1 MRKAKGVRLAK
12 GIIAVTTAAAAMDS
26 ATGSGLMEEYDLMKQ
41 PKYRVY
47 ISNIDKA
54 LKNFEY
60 SSEWADLISA
70 LGKLNKVISSN
81 AQYQIIPRRIK
92 ISKRLAQCMHPALP
106 SGVHLKALESYD
118 VIFSNIGVERLAS
131 ELFIYSAGLFPLL
144 GYSAMNVRPALLSIY
159 EKYFV
164 PLGEKL
170 RPALSGFL
178 SGVFPGL
185 ESGQDHFERTNQLLD
200 KVCVAVKQECF
211 YTCLWECIV
220 TNASVRLPAITYVVE
235 HYDKK
240 LPCSAQRELMGSSVE
255 LMVNGLCSCLNDG
268 VILVQRNTLEFLL
281 LAFPMHEEGLLS
293 EMYATKLV
301 KTALNTIL
309 RRDMSLNRRLYAWL
323 LGSDTSMGK
332 HHHEHHHGR
341 NHDQSQPYSP
351 HAYFEQYAKKRLIEG
366 FKMILKESITHSP
379 VDLSPYRILIS
390 LLDKAEIG
398 LRILDDVLCEIIRA
412 ISLCNGNLEVQKS
425 ANLLFSTFDPAYI
438 WNYMSRLYGEAAI
451 RAERQQRDASEPI
464 RIDSG
469 PASAVEV
476 CHLTEFL
483 LETLS
488 LEMYN
493 ETTRVHLPKFLLKL
507 ICLLTMYVDNMH
519 SVEVAA
525 SLRLCVK
532 IVSKIQPMIM
542 SEKVLDLTLGRSASA
557 TPSAQE
563 AKESVGLEKSSSDS
577 KIHESSLQVTESPGA
592 FQRSSSS
599 QGLHKK
605 GSGGSGKYGKKNKK
619 SKSYTKLTE
628 LSTSSSREGSIKGSK
643 TKINRSELELA
654 AISGASSTPNLK
666 NGLTGTPVNGTP
678 VIDDRSAEQKRFSC
692 SSTSSNSSTSSSGSY
707 GVRNCNSSRSDS
719 GGSSTEEASIAG
731 SEIVIKIQSSDP
743 AVAQL
748 PDCPI
753 LDRCIRQYVAF
764 YELYV
769 CRKLLATAAASD
781 ASCSSGQV
789 SLQEN
794 IFLTNTTNPTAVGS
808 GQVDQDL
815 VVINTLASEL
825 DELFDC
831 LTISAQS
838 SRAKL
843 NAMLAESVK
852 GRTSGIASQS
862 TSSNSSGSS
871 SRAVHSIGHQEYE
884 IAQLIRGNDK
894 LCRVARIPIG
904 ESLRNA
910 LKLACNV
917 LTEMSSF
924 PSYRNECAGTD
935 RIEEVPGWLKA
946 LTVLTVFVSDLDT
959 QLSAAQTLIDMIGLL
974 RTNGRKSSK
983 ESASGKTIVLMMPL
997 LKLSHVNCLERHT
1010 KVFQVLTTMLWGYL
1024 DAARPEARTISQLL
1038 YRLHNCLDSRF
1049 TESVIID
1056 RLLVPQN
1063 LFDDD
1068 DDADS
1073 HYRELLERK
1082 ADRGKRPT
1090 ALQGLWQIP
1099 TLAKTE
1105 LKIDSDGFRKFQLL
1119 WKLGRDTYHGN
1130 EFEKLLYLVLDSLTL
1145 PRNVSIQVKTS
1156 NWLREAL
1163 VRGDIGRILKLLL
1176 KTLLNESTKRLSIFC
1191 PKRLRGVGLEHD
1203 DAGGG
1208 GGGMS
1213 EWEKEL
1219 LADADVQLNQA
1230 CFAVSS
1236 EDGQIRYH
1244 MDPAAGLGKKR
1255 SPIRSIQKKIFG
1267 VSIGGS
1273 GSSSSGG
1280 SGSSKG
1286 NSNSAGFGATNNGSG
1301 SSSSSQLIVS
1311 NYVTTETT
1319 GKKGSSAS
1327 SIATATAG
1335 GAVVGTVDD
1344 GGQYGKISVIINPLE
1359 SEQLAIPKGSSAMR
1373 NRSNSMGLLA
1383 AAADADSGISEPNSL
1398 ATGSTSVASQLK
1410 KDFHRSTSDLDDG
1423 NDSETD
1429 QHHHLRRSQ
1438 LVGGHGSRLR
1448 NGRLRGVEGRYDNE
1462 PIKRYVED
1470 GPIVDFIS
1478 KSSDRFRNR
1487 KTYLISS
1494 GNSVGSGG
1502 LGDDSLLSGS
1512 SYTLTNGIPVSLN
1525 STTTMDEIT
1534 NDDGSIT
1541 MTATTTTTTAV
1552 TSDNSNKCSSGGE
1565 GGDATEAGDAT
1576 AEAETPPVP
1585 RISFTRIKSWRNGNK
1600 LYPFH
1605 THFLVYESVFNTKQI
1620 LYTIETLRNILTNDA
1635 RFFLCLSVTTSVSSG
1650 QIKSLLLRHRRNVFG
1665 KGFTEVRDDSEHQH
1679 LYRGCMYLEVILT
1692 VLLYYTRSYQTDCKD
1707 GKGQMPSRD
1716 DFNTNAK
1723 IQLECIELMTTIFSE
1738 LLAVLKD
1745 VGKNLANYVA
1755 DLLEKCKVQKIVLYC
1770 LASSVNYFSAPGG
1783 YTCYADEVLRYSD
1796 PESTRQNAEAYQIEL
1811 LRLLLAVVK
1820 LEHEIAQQRADDKS
1834 EGSKSGG
1841 ASGVGSAGV
1850 GAAASSSSSPT
1861 KVAPE
1866 TKRTYRYIPNQ
1877 LIAQQPM
1884 FLSTILSALACER
1897 LQHVHKNWTDMV
1909 TACLTCLPP
1918 SSLTNIVISVIHQL
1932 CSNLDR
1938 VTKRERILVQSI
1950 DYIVSQLEAITVL
1963 AHYCLLD
1970 SSQQLSLASMFNA
1983 SSANGVGLAS
1993 SGNQSG
1999 QIINNIVNVFLSY
2012 SSSLLSGGINQQ
2024 VKKGHQEVAKTAIL
2038 SHLPRIII
2046 TIATLWETSIS
2057 DFRRVKHQLLEFLS
2071 PISMHYGTNFLTAIA
2086 VAWFERSSPGGLEA
2100 GSSSSGGESADMDF
2114 FDIMAKAL
2122 PQASENQLLLV
2133 KLITGIRI
2141 MSVDSFI
2148 QTMHQVIKSPP
2159 PIYQPPFGLNLEVSA
2174 LELLYFFLISGVSPA
2189 QYTDCWSSLYA
2200 LLKDCLTLQITAQFV
2215 ALSILNEFVQ
2225 RCPTMPF
2232 SDKKDLRDLHDVTSR
2247 LVEAVSNVAGS
2258 CLEQTTWL
2266 RRNLSVK
2273 EEFSSIESTGK
2284 DGLLMPSSQHYS
2296 IQAQSILA
2304 AILATLLDVAFS
2316 SQEKD
2321 KVTTI
2326 VTGVMYN
2333 IVPYLKTH
2341 TAKNIPTFHACS
2353 KLLAS
2358 LSTYQYIRKAWRK
2371 DALDLLLDPAFFQMD
2386 SRCMPYWKT
2395 ILDSLMTCDNTTFR
2409 DLMNR
2414 LPMAQ
2419 TGSLNIFTSKEQEYE
2434 QRALLLKRLAF
2445 VIFCS
2450 EVDQYH
2456 KYMPEIQEQLANSLR
2471 LPQVVPLI
2479 QSAVF
2484 LCFRVLL
2491 LRMSADHVT
2500 SLWPIIIAEMVQV
2513 FLSLEQ
2519 ELMTDT
2525 EEFRSQSSQHI
2536 RMLSGLDTAWV
2547 TNTSNG
2553 LYSYGHPHWR
2563 MVQLETAKLLE
2574 LGCVLPATILPHFQM
2589 YRWAFVS
2596 SQNENF
2602 HKCGGYD
2609 EKTVA
2614 FIPHV
2619 SRISQL
2625 MDLRYTSHS
2634 PKTQTTKGSHIMLTC
2649 QSINTLQDL
2658 YGFFSTL
2665 SMRWPSHISYSDTEK
2680 DTKQCLEEVEHVLAL
2695 DFLEKIPLAK

>member
-1 MRKAKGVRLAK
+1 MKTRSKKKQASAS
-12 GIIAVTTAAAAMDS
+12 TTKTGNSKTQLTMDS

-41 PKYRVY
+41 QKYRVY

-81 AQYQIIPRRIK
+81 AQFQIIPRRIK

-144 GYSAMNVRPALLSIY
+144 GYSAMNVRPTLLSIY

-185 ESGQDHFERTNQLLD
+185 EAGQDHFERTNQLLD
-200 KVCVAVKQECF
+200 KVCTAVQLECF

-220 TNASVRLPAITYVVE
+220 TNASVRLPAITYVLE

-240 LPCSAQRELMGSSVE
+240 LPCAVQRELMGSSAE
-255 LMVNGLCSCLNDG
+255 LMVNGLCSCLNDT

-281 LAFPMHEEGLLS
+281 LAFPMHDPLLS
-293 EMYATKLV
+293 EMYTTRLV
-301 KTALNTIL
+301 KTALKTIL
-309 RRDMSLNRRLYAWL
+309 RRDMSLNRRLYSWL
-323 LGSDTSMGK
+323 LGADTSMGK
-332 HHHEHHHGR
+332 HMQGTIAVGTAASASTANSSE
-341 NHDQSQPYSP
+341 PYDP
-351 HAYFEQYAKKRLIEG
+351 NTYFERHAKNRLIAA
-366 FKMILKESITHSP
+366 FKMILKESITHTP

-398 LRILDDVLCEIIRA
+398 LRILDDLLCDIIRA

-438 WNYMSRLYGEAAI
+438 WNYMARLYREAAI
-451 RAERQQRDASEPI
+451 RTERQRTDTEPI

-469 PASAVEV
+469 TATTVEV

-493 ETTRVHLPKFLLKL
+493 ETTRVHLPKFLLSL
-507 ICLLTMYVDNMH
+507 ISMLTMYENNMH
-519 SVEVAA
+519 SIEVAS
-525 SLRLCVK
+525 SLRLLVK

-542 SEKVLDLTLGRSASA
+542 SEKVFDLTLNRSTNS
-557 TPSAQE
+557 TPHNVTGLQGDGT
-563 AKESVGLEKSSSDS
+563 KECNNLEKSSSDS
-577 KIHESSLQVTESPGA
+577 KIHETSLQVLENGT

-605 GSGGSGKYGKKNKK
+605 GSGGGSGPGSGKYSKKSKK
-619 SKSYTKLTE
+619 SKSYTKLSE
-628 LSTSSSREGSIKGSK
+628 LNSSREGSLKGSK
-643 TKINRSELELA
+643 TKINHTESEIK
-654 AISGASSTPNLK
+654 ISGASSTPNLE
-666 NGLTGTPVNGTP
+666 NDIGVNGNELASSTE
-678 VIDDRSAEQKRFSC
+678 DDSTEVRKRYSC
-692 SSTSSNSSTSSSGSY
+692 SSSSSTSSSSSSS
-707 GVRNCNSSRSDS
+707 CNSNSNSCRSRSSIGSGAEDS
-719 GGSSTEEASIAG
+719 CMGKGIIIQVPSENGGIAAAAAAAGGST
-731 SEIVIKIQSSDP
+731 
-743 AVAQL
+743 VAQL

-753 LDRCIRQYVAF
+753 LDRCIRQYVSF
-764 YELYV
+764 FELYI
-769 CRKLLATAAASD
+769 CRRLLSHVD
-781 ASCSSGQV
+781 SSCGEHV

-794 IFLTNTTNPTAVGS
+794 VILNVNDPAASTIS
-808 GQVDQDL
+808 SSDQDL
-815 VVINTLASEL
+815 IVINTLMCEL
-825 DELFDC
+825 NEVFETL
-831 LTISAQS
+831 LTNAQS
-838 SRAKL
+838 SRVKL
-843 NAMLAESVK
+843 SAMLAQSVE
-852 GRTSGIASQS
+852 RRSDASAAKVPVREMNRKQD
-862 TSSNSSGSS
+862 
-871 SRAVHSIGHQEYE
+871 YE
-884 IAQLIRGNDK
+884 IAQLVRGNEK
-894 LCRVARIPIG
+894 LFRVSHTPVC

-924 PSYRNECAGTD
+924 PSYRNEGGNTEHLD
-935 RIEEVPGWLKA
+935 DVPGWLKA
-946 LTVLTVFVSDLDT
+946 LTVLAIFVSDLDT

-974 RTNGRKSSK
+974 RTNGKKSSK
-983 ESASGKTIVLMMPL
+983 EASNGKTIVLMMPL
-997 LKLSHVNCLERHT
+997 LKLSHVNCLERRT
-1010 KVFQVLTTMLWGYL
+1010 KVFQVLTTMLWDYL
-1024 DAARPEARTISQLL
+1024 EASRPEARIISQLL
-1038 YRLHNCLDSRF
+1038 YRIHNCLDSRF
-1049 TESVIID
+1049 TEHVIID
-1056 RLLVPQN
+1056 RLLVPQT

-1068 DDADS
+1068 ETAED
-1073 HYRELLERK
+1073 HYRGVMERTVRRR
-1082 ADRGKRPT
+1082 DPS
-1090 ALQGLWQIP
+1090 ALHALWQIP
-1099 TLAKTE
+1099 VLAKTE
-1105 LKIDSDGFRKFQLL
+1105 LKIDSEGFRKFQLL

-1130 EFEKLLYLVLDSLTL
+1130 EFEKLLFLVLDSLTL
-1145 PRNVSIQVKTS
+1145 PRNVSIQVKTA

-1176 KTLLNESTKRLSIFC
+1176 KILLNESTKRLSIFC
-1191 PKRLRGVGLEHD
+1191 PKRLKGTGAGSELD
-1203 DAGGG
+1203 DSTTNGGSV
-1208 GGGMS
+1208 S

-1219 LADADVQLNQA
+1219 LTDADVQLNQT

-1244 MDPAAGLGKKR
+1244 MDPTAGLGKKR

-1267 VSIGGS
+1267 VSIGG
-1273 GSSSSGG
+1273 GG
-1280 SGSSKG
+1280 SGNSKG
-1286 NSNSAGFGATNNGSG
+1286 GDAGRSG
-1301 SSSSSQLIVS
+1301 NPGTGGHLILS
-1311 NYVTTETT
+1311 NYVTNESV
-1319 GKKGSSAS
+1319 GKKVQQV
-1327 SIATATAG
+1327 G
-1335 GAVVGTVDD
+1335 GLPSEQGDD

-1359 SEQLAIPKGSSAMR
+1359 SDQLPTKATSMR

-1383 AAADADSGISEPNSL
+1383 AVDMDSGISEPSSL
-1398 ATGSTSVASQLK
+1398 ATPGGSSQFGK
-1410 KDFHRSTSDLDDG
+1410 KEFHRSTSDLDDT
-1423 NDSETD
+1423 NDSEPD
-1429 QHHHLRRSQ
+1429 FP
-1438 LVGGHGSRLR
+1438 GHTRGKQRNSRLR
-1448 NGRLRGVEGRYDNE
+1448 GSEGYIDNE

-1494 GNSVGSGG
+1494 GNLSGAG
-1502 LGDDSLLSGS
+1502 EDSLLSGS
-1512 SYTLTNGIPVSLN
+1512 SYTLTNGLSPSANGTI
-1525 STTTMDEIT
+1525 TTDEIT
-1534 NDDGSIT
+1534 NEDGSIT
-1541 MTATTTTTTAV
+1541 MTTTTTTSAFAEGSAGSEEEKAAPKV
-1552 TSDNSNKCSSGGE
+1552 T
-1565 GGDATEAGDAT
+1565 
-1576 AEAETPPVP
+1576 
-1585 RISFTRIKSWRNGNK
+1585 FTRIKSWRNGNK

-1605 THFLVYESVFNTKQI
+1605 THFLVYESVFNTKQV
-1620 LYTIETLRNILTNDA
+1620 LYMIETLRNILTNDA

-1650 QIKSLLLRHRRNVFG
+1650 QIKSLLLRHRRNIFG
-1665 KGFTEVRDDSEHQH
+1665 KGFTEARDDSEHQN
-1679 LYRGCMYLEVILT
+1679 LYRGSMYLEVILT
-1692 VLLYYTRSYQTDCKD
+1692 VLLYYTRSYQTDQGRD
-1707 GKGQMPSRD
+1707 GKGRQPSRD

-1723 IQLECIELMTTIFSE
+1723 IQLECIELMTTIFGE
-1738 LLAVLKD
+1738 LLAVVRD

-1755 DLLEKCKVQKIVLYC
+1755 DLLDKCKVQKVVLYC
-1770 LASSVNYFSAPGG
+1770 LASSVNYFSSPGG
-1783 YTCYADEVLRYSD
+1783 YTCPADEVLRYSD

-1811 LRLLLAVVK
+1811 LRLLLALLK
-1820 LEHEIAQQRADDKS
+1820 LEHEIMLQRTDGV
-1834 EGSKSGG
+1834 EGSAVSGTSGTPNIVGSSTTSSKSG
-1841 ASGVGSAGV
+1841 AVT
-1850 GAAASSSSSPT
+1850 SSSTSPT

-1866 TKRTYRYIPNQ
+1866 TKRTYRYTPN
-1877 LIAQQPM
+1877 LLLAQQPM
-1884 FLSTILSALACER
+1884 FLSTILSALACDR
-1897 LQHVHKNWTDMV
+1897 LQHVHKNWTDMI

-1918 SSLTNIVISVIHQL
+1918 GNLTNIVISVIHQL
-1932 CSNLDR
+1932 CNNLDR
-1938 VTKRERILVQSI
+1938 VTRRERILVQSI

-1970 SSQQLSLASMFNA
+1970 SSQQISLASMFNA
-1983 SSANGVGLAS
+1983 STGSNNGLTSATA
-1993 SGNQSG
+1993 NQSG
-1999 QIINNIVNVFLSY
+1999 QIINNIMNVFLSY

-2024 VKKGHQEVAKTAIL
+2024 VKKNHQEVAKAAIL

-2046 TIATLWETSIS
+2046 TIATLWETTIS
-2057 DFRRVKHQLLEFLS
+2057 DFRRGKHQLLEFLS

-2086 VAWFERSSPGGLEA
+2086 VAWYERSNNDFSGKASTASEA
-2100 GSSSSGGESADMDF
+2100 TGNEAADVDF
-2114 FDIMAKAL
+2114 FDIMSKAL
-2122 PQASENQLLLV
+2122 PQASDNQLLLV

-2159 PIYQPPFGLNLEVSA
+2159 AIYQPPVGLNLEVSA

-2200 LLKDCLTLQITAQFV
+2200 LLKDCLGLQITAQFV

-2284 DGLLMPSSQHYS
+2284 DGLLMPSNQHYS

-2304 AILATLLDVAFS
+2304 TILASLLDVAFS

-2341 TAKNIPTFHACS
+2341 TVKNIPTFHACS
-2353 KLLAS
+2353 NLLAS

-2371 DALDLLLDPAFFQMD
+2371 DALDLLLDTAFFQMD
-2386 SRCMPYWKT
+2386 SRCLPYWKT

-2414 LPMAQ
+2414 LPLAQ
-2419 TGSLNIFTSKEQEYE
+2419 TGTLNIFTSKEQEYE

-2445 VIFCS
+2445 IIFCS

-2513 FLSLEQ
+2513 FLSIEQ

-2596 SQNENF
+2596 SQNENL
-2602 HKCGGYD
+2602 HKSGGYD
-2609 EKTVA
+2609 EKKMA

-2634 PKTQTTKGSHIMLTC
+2634 PKTQTTKGKHIMLTC

-2680 DTKQCLEEVEHVLAL
+2680 DTKQCLEEVEYVLAL
-2695 DFLEKIPLAK
+2695 DFLEKIPSTK

>member
-1 MRKAKGVRLAK
+1 MKRHISVRAKRLVIFNGARNDN
-12 GIIAVTTAAAAMDS
+12 IMDTT
-26 ATGSGLMEEYDLMKQ
+26 TGSGLMEEYDLMKQ

-185 ESGQDHFERTNQLLD
+185 EAGQDHFERTNQLLD
-200 KVCVAVKQECF
+200 KVCIAVQPECF

-220 TNASVRLPAITYVVE
+220 TNASVRLPAITYVLE
-235 HYDKK
+235 RYDKK
-240 LPCSAQRELMGSSVE
+240 LPCAVQRELTGNSEE
-255 LMVNGLCSCLNDG
+255 LMVNGLCSCLSDSI
-268 VILVQRNTLEFLL
+268 ILVQRNTLEFLL
-281 LAFPMHEEGLLS
+281 LAFPMHDPLLS
-293 EMYATKLV
+293 ERYTTRLV

-309 RRDMSLNRRLYAWL
+309 RRDMSLNRRLYSWL

-332 HHHEHHHGR
+332 HLHRGG
-341 NHDQSQPYSP
+341 NSKDPDLYDP
-351 HAYFEQYAKKRLIEG
+351 NTYFERHAKRRLIAA
-366 FKMILKESITHSP
+366 FKMVLNESITQQP
-379 VDLSPYRILIS
+379 FDLSPYRILIS

-398 LRILDDVLCEIIRA
+398 LRILDDVLCDIIRA

-425 ANLLFSTFDPAYI
+425 ANLLFSTFDPSYI
-438 WNYMSRLYGEAAI
+438 WNYMSRLYREAATSS
-451 RAERQQRDASEPI
+451 ERQHPTDVDHIQ
-464 RIDSG
+464 IDSG
-469 PASAVEV
+469 PPGTVEV

-493 ETTRVHLPKFLLKL
+493 ETTRVHLPKFLLSL
-507 ICLLTMYVDNMH
+507 ISMLTMYDSNMY
-519 SVEVAA
+519 SVEVAS

-532 IVSKIQPMIM
+532 IVAKIQPMIM
-542 SEKVLDLTLGRSASA
+542 SEKVFDLSMCRTVSESTRKGDEQQVAA
-557 TPSAQE
+557 
-563 AKESVGLEKSSSDS
+563 AKEAAANLEKSSSDS
-577 KIHESSLQVTESPGA
+577 KIHESSLQVTVPNGS

-605 GSGGSGKYGKKNKK
+605 GSGSSGSSGKYSKKNKK
-619 SKSYTKLTE
+619 SKSYSKLSE
-628 LSTSSSREGSIKGSK
+628 LSTSREGSLKSSR
-643 TKINRSELELA
+643 TKINRSEQK
-654 AISGASSTPNLK
+654 ICGASSTPDLK
-666 NGLTGTPVNGTP
+666 HEPEAVDFSEPNEKDGVSDEAAN
-678 VIDDRSAEQKRFSC
+678 DRKRYSC
-692 SSTSSNSSTSSSGSY
+692 SSNSSASSTTSCSNSSSYNSS
-707 GVRNCNSSRSDS
+707 VNSSRSGSSNSNAMELTGVAS
-719 GGSSTEEASIAG
+719 GGG
-731 SEIVIKIQSSDP
+731 VVIQVQSSEEGA
-743 AVAQL
+743 AVKSGGVAIAQL

-764 YELYV
+764 FELYV
-769 CRKLLATAAASD
+769 CRKLLVQPD
-781 ASCSSGQV
+781 DLSSEQV

-794 IFLTNTTNPTAVGS
+794 LFIDNSDHSTNGGPS
-808 GQVDQDL
+808 YDQDL
-815 VVINTLASEL
+815 VVINALAPEL
-825 DELFDC
+825 EEIFGILS
-831 LTISAQS
+831 LNHQS

-843 NAMLAESVK
+843 TAMLTQSIEGRSSVPPSTEGRSRDALAE
-852 GRTSGIASQS
+852 GRQQFEITQLVRGNEMVARV
-862 TSSNSSGSS
+862 
-871 SRAVHSIGHQEYE
+871 SRA
-884 IAQLIRGNDK
+884 
-894 LCRVARIPIG
+894 PIG

-924 PSYRNECAGTD
+924 PSYRNETGVTE
-935 RIEEVPGWLKA
+935 RIEDVPGWLKA
-946 LTVLTVFVSDLDT
+946 LSLLAIFVSDLDT

-974 RTNGRKSSK
+974 RTNGKKSSK
-983 ESASGKTIVLMMPL
+983 ETCSGKTIVLMMPL
-997 LKLSHVNCLERHT
+997 LKLSHVNYLERRT
-1010 KVFQVLTTMLWGYL
+1010 KVFQVLTTMLWDYL
-1024 DAARPEARTISQLL
+1024 DASRVEARNITLLL
-1038 YRLHNCLDSRF
+1038 YRIHNCLDSRF
-1049 TESVIID
+1049 TENVIID
-1056 RLLVPQN
+1056 RLLVPQTDGESAEGYYRG
-1063 LFDDD
+1063 LVERTVRRK
-1068 DDADS
+1068 DS
-1073 HYRELLERK
+1073 S
-1082 ADRGKRPT
+1082 
-1090 ALQGLWQIP
+1090 ALHALWQIP
-1099 TLAKTE
+1099 VLAKTE

-1130 EFEKLLYLVLDSLTL
+1130 EFEKLLFLVLDSLTL
-1145 PRNVSIQVKTS
+1145 PRNVSIQVKTA

-1191 PKRLRGVGLEHD
+1191 PKRLRGL
-1203 DAGGG
+1203 GGG
-1208 GGGMS
+1208 TLDGGQEDGS
-1213 EWEKEL
+1213 VGGDWEKEL
-1219 LADADVQLNQA
+1219 LVDADAQLNQA

-1244 MDPAAGLGKKR
+1244 MDPAAGLTKKR

-1267 VSIGGS
+1267 VSIGG
-1273 GSSSSGG
+1273 GG
-1280 SGSSKG
+1280 SGGNSSKG
-1286 NSNSAGFGATNNGSG
+1286 GDIGRAGTPGNGG
-1301 SSSSSQLIVS
+1301 QLIVS
-1311 NYVTTETT
+1311 NYVTNECVVKKVHSTCLTSGT
-1319 GKKGSSAS
+1319 G
-1327 SIATATAG
+1327 
-1335 GAVVGTVDD
+1335 DD

-1359 SEQLAIPKGSSAMR
+1359 SEQLNSAKGMR

-1383 AAADADSGISEPNSL
+1383 GAVIDADSGISEPSSL
-1398 ATGSTSVASQLK
+1398 AAASGSSGYHFK
-1410 KDFHRSTSDLDDG
+1410 KEFHRSTSDLDDT

-1429 QHHHLRRSQ
+1429 
-1438 LVGGHGSRLR
+1438 LR
-1448 NGRLRGVEGRYDNE
+1448 NGLLGRGKQRISRVLRGSEGYADSE
-1462 PIKRYVED
+1462 QIKRYVEE
-1470 GPIVDFIS
+1470 GPIVDFVS

-1494 GNSVGSGG
+1494 GNISGSGV
-1502 LGDDSLLSGS
+1502 GDDSLLSGS
-1512 SYTLTNGIPVSLN
+1512 SYTLTNGPSLN
-1525 STTTMDEIT
+1525 GTLTSDEIT
-1534 NDDGSIT
+1534 NEDGSIT
-1541 MTATTTTTTAV
+1541 MTTTNTEGSV
-1552 TSDNSNKCSSGGE
+1552 EDRKTSVRDDHGGE
-1565 GGDATEAGDAT
+1565 EDK
-1576 AEAETPPVP
+1576 PVP
-1585 RISFTRIKSWRNGNK
+1585 KVTFTRINSWRNGSK

-1650 QIKSLLLRHRRNVFG
+1650 QIKSLLLRHRRNIFG
-1665 KGFTEVRDDSEHQH
+1665 KGFTEARDDSEHH
-1679 LYRGCMYLEVILT
+1679 NLYRGSMYLEVILT
-1692 VLLYYTRSYQTDCKD
+1692 VLLYYTRSYQTDQGKD
-1707 GKGQMPSRD
+1707 SKGRQPSRD

-1723 IQLECIELMTTIFSE
+1723 IQLECIELMTTIFGE
-1738 LLAVLKD
+1738 LLAVVKD

-1755 DLLEKCKVQKIVLYC
+1755 DLMEKCKVQKIVLYC
-1770 LASSVNYFSAPGG
+1770 LASSVNYFTSPGG
-1783 YTCYADEVLRYSD
+1783 YTCPADEVLRYSD

-1811 LRLLLAVVK
+1811 LRLLLAVLK
-1820 LEHEIAQQRADDKS
+1820 LEHEITLQRAEGAS
-1834 EGSKSGG
+1834 EGNGKSGG
-1841 ASGVGSAGV
+1841 LATST
-1850 GAAASSSSSPT
+1850 ASSNSSPT
-1861 KVAPE
+1861 RVAPE

-1877 LIAQQPM
+1877 LLAQQPM
-1884 FLSTILSALACER
+1884 FLSTILAALECDR
-1897 LQHVHKNWTDMV
+1897 LQHVHKNWTDMM

-1918 SSLTNIVISVIHQL
+1918 ANLTKIVISVIHQL

-1938 VTKRERILVQSI
+1938 VTKRERILVQSV
-1950 DYIVSQLEAITVL
+1950 DYIVSQLEATTVL

-1970 SSQQLSLASMFNA
+1970 SSQQISLASIFNPSA
-1983 SSANGVGLAS
+1983 TSNGPLGSSTT
-1993 SGNQSG
+1993 NQSG

-2024 VKKGHQEVAKTAIL
+2024 VKKNHQEVAKTAIL

-2071 PISMHYGTNFLTAIA
+2071 PISMHYGTNFLTAIS
-2086 VAWFERSSPGGLEA
+2086 VAWHERSNSVAVGGGTESVTNG
-2100 GSSSSGGESADMDF
+2100 GSIGSETSDVDF
-2114 FDIMAKAL
+2114 FDIMVKAL
-2122 PQASENQLLLV
+2122 PQAGENQLLLV

-2148 QTMHQVIKSPP
+2148 QTMHQVIKNPP
-2159 PIYQPPFGLNLEVSA
+2159 PIYQPPVGLNLEVSA

-2225 RCPTMPF
+2225 RCPSMPF

-2273 EEFSSIESTGK
+2273 EEFGSLESTGK
-2284 DGLLMPSSQHYS
+2284 DGLMLPSNQHYS

-2304 AILATLLDVAFS
+2304 AILASLLDVAFS

-2341 TAKNIPTFHACS
+2341 TVKNIPTFHACS
-2353 KLLAS
+2353 NLLAS
-2358 LSTYQYIRKAWRK
+2358 LSTYQYMRKAWRK
-2371 DALDLLLDPAFFQMD
+2371 DALDLLLDSSFFQMD
-2386 SRCMPYWKT
+2386 SRCLPSWKT

-2414 LPMAQ
+2414 LPLAQ
-2419 TGSLNIFTSKEQEYE
+2419 TGTLNIFTSKEQEYE

-2513 FLSLEQ
+2513 FLSIEQ

-2525 EEFRSQSSQHI
+2525 EEFR
-2536 RMLSGLDTAWV
+2536 
-2547 TNTSNG
+2547 
-2553 LYSYGHPHWR
+2553 
-2563 MVQLETAKLLE
+2563 
-2574 LGCVLPATILPHFQM
+2574 

-2602 HKCGGYD
+2602 HKAGGYD
-2609 EKTVA
+2609 EKKMSFV
-2614 FIPHV
+2614 PHV
-2619 SRISQL
+2619 SRISHL

-2634 PKTQTTKGSHIMLTC
+2634 PKTQTTKGNHIMLTC

-2680 DTKQCLEEVEHVLAL
+2680 DTKQCLEEVEYVLAL
-2695 DFLEKIPLAK
+2695 DFLEKIPSPK

>member
-1 MRKAKGVRLAK
+1 MDASASTIKSGYTATRL
-12 GIIAVTTAAAAMDS
+12 TMDS

-41 PKYRVY
+41 QKYRVY
-47 ISNIDKA
+47 ISSIDKA

-144 GYSAMNVRPALLSIY
+144 GYSAMNVRPTLLSIY

-185 ESGQDHFERTNQLLD
+185 EAGQDHFERTNQLLD
-200 KVCVAVKQECF
+200 KVCTAVQLECF

-220 TNASVRLPAITYVVE
+220 TNASVRLPAITYVLE

-240 LPCSAQRELMGSSVE
+240 VPCAAQRELMGSSVE
-255 LMVNGLCSCLNDG
+255 LMVNGLCSCLNDT

-281 LAFPMHEEGLLS
+281 LAFPMHDPLLS
-293 EMYATKLV
+293 ELYTTRLV

-309 RRDMSLNRRLYAWL
+309 RRDMSLNRRLYSWL

-332 HHHEHHHGR
+332 HMQGSTAVGTAVSSSSANSSE
-341 NHDQSQPYSP
+341 PYDP
-351 HAYFEQYAKKRLIEG
+351 NTYFERHAKKRLIAA
-366 FKMILKESITHSP
+366 FKMILKESITHTP

-398 LRILDDVLCEIIRA
+398 LRILDDLLCDIIRA

-438 WNYMSRLYGEAAI
+438 WNYMARMYREAAI
-451 RAERQQRDASEPI
+451 RTERQKTDTEPI

-469 PASAVEV
+469 PATTVEV

-493 ETTRVHLPKFLLKL
+493 ETTRVHLPKFLLSL
-507 ICLLTMYVDNMH
+507 ISMLTMYESNMH
-519 SVEVAA
+519 SIEVAS
-525 SLRLCVK
+525 SLRLLVK

-542 SEKVLDLTLGRSASA
+542 SEKVFDLTLSRSANA
-557 TPSAQE
+557 TPQNATGLHGDGM
-563 AKESVGLEKSSSDS
+563 KECNNLEKSSSDS
-577 KIHESSLQVTESPGA
+577 KIHETALQVLENGT

-605 GSGGSGKYGKKNKK
+605 STGGGSGSGSGKYSKKSKK
-619 SKSYTKLTE
+619 SKSYTKLSE
-628 LSTSSSREGSIKGSK
+628 LNSSREGSLKGSK
-643 TKINRSELELA
+643 AKINHAESEIK
-654 AISGASSTPNLK
+654 ISGASSTPNLE
-666 NGLTGTPVNGTP
+666 NAIGN
-678 VIDDRSAEQKRFSC
+678 
-692 SSTSSNSSTSSSGSY
+692 
-707 GVRNCNSSRSDS
+707 
-719 GGSSTEEASIAG
+719 
-731 SEIVIKIQSSDP
+731 
-743 AVAQL
+743 
-748 PDCPI
+748 
-753 LDRCIRQYVAF
+753 YVSF
-764 YELYV
+764 FELYI
-769 CRKLLATAAASD
+769 CRKLLSQLDST
-781 ASCSSGQV
+781 CSEDV
-789 SLQEN
+789 SLQGN
-794 IFLTNTTNPTAVGS
+794 IILNANDPAASLGS
-808 GQVDQDL
+808 SNDQDL
-815 VVINTLASEL
+815 VVINTLMCEL
-825 DELFDC
+825 NEVFETL
-831 LTISAQS
+831 LTSSQS
-838 SRAKL
+838 SRVKL
-843 NAMLAESVK
+843 TAMLAQSVERRSEPSAAK
-852 GRTSGIASQS
+852 ASAREI
-862 TSSNSSGSS
+862 
-871 SRAVHSIGHQEYE
+871 SRKQEYE
-884 IAQLIRGNDK
+884 IAQLVRGNEK
-894 LCRVARIPIG
+894 LSRVSRTPVC

-924 PSYRNECAGTD
+924 PSYRNEGGNMERLD
-935 RIEEVPGWLKA
+935 DVPGWLKA
-946 LTVLTVFVSDLDT
+946 LTVLAIFVSDLDT

-974 RTNGRKSSK
+974 RTNGKKSSK
-983 ESASGKTIVLMMPL
+983 ESTNGKTIVLMMPL
-997 LKLSHVNCLERHT
+997 LKLSHVNCLERRT
-1010 KVFQVLTTMLWGYL
+1010 KVFQVLTTMLWDYL
-1024 DAARPEARTISQLL
+1024 DASRPEARTISQLL
-1038 YRLHNCLDSRF
+1038 YRIHNCLDSRF
-1049 TESVIID
+1049 TEHVIID
-1056 RLLVPQN
+1056 RLLVPQT

-1068 DDADS
+1068 ETAEG
-1073 HYRELLERK
+1073 HYRGVMERTVRRK
-1082 ADRGKRPT
+1082 DPS
-1090 ALQGLWQIP
+1090 ALHALWQIP
-1099 TLAKTE
+1099 VLAKTE
-1105 LKIDSDGFRKFQLL
+1105 LKIDSEGFRKFQLL

-1130 EFEKLLYLVLDSLTL
+1130 EFEKLLFLVLDSLTL
-1145 PRNVSIQVKTS
+1145 PRNVSIQVKTA

-1176 KTLLNESTKRLSIFC
+1176 KILLNESTKRFSIFC
-1191 PKRLRGVGLEHD
+1191 PKRLRGAGAGAELD
-1203 DAGGG
+1203 DIATNGSSV
-1208 GGGMS
+1208 S

-1267 VSIGGS
+1267 VSIGG
-1273 GSSSSGG
+1273 GG
-1280 SGSSKG
+1280 SGNSKG
-1286 NSNSAGFGATNNGSG
+1286 NDSGRSSTPGSG
-1301 SSSSSQLIVS
+1301 GPMIVS
-1311 NYVTTETT
+1311 NYVTNESV
-1319 GKKGSSAS
+1319 GKKVQQV
-1327 SIATATAG
+1327 G
-1335 GAVVGTVDD
+1335 GVPSEQGDD

-1359 SEQLAIPKGSSAMR
+1359 SDQLPTKASGMR

-1383 AAADADSGISEPNSL
+1383 AGDMDSGISEPSSL
-1398 ATGSTSVASQLK
+1398 ATPGGTSQFGK
-1410 KDFHRSTSDLDDG
+1410 KEFHRSTSDLDDT
-1423 NDSETD
+1423 NDSEPDFPRHTRGK
-1429 QHHHLRRSQ
+1429 Q
-1438 LVGGHGSRLR
+1438 R
-1448 NGRLRGVEGRYDNE
+1448 NGRLRGSEGYIDNE

-1494 GNSVGSGG
+1494 GNLSGAG
-1502 LGDDSLLSGS
+1502 EDSLLSGS
-1512 SYTLTNGIPVSLN
+1512 SYTLTNGFSPSMNGTI
-1525 STTTMDEIT
+1525 TTDEIT
-1534 NDDGSIT
+1534 NEDGSIT
-1541 MTATTTTTTAV
+1541 MTTTTTTTSASAEGTAGSEEEKAV
-1552 TSDNSNKCSSGGE
+1552 PKVT
-1565 GGDATEAGDAT
+1565 
-1576 AEAETPPVP
+1576 
-1585 RISFTRIKSWRNGNK
+1585 FTRIKSWRNGNK

-1605 THFLVYESVFNTKQI
+1605 THFLVYESVFNTKQV

-1650 QIKSLLLRHRRNVFG
+1650 QIKSLLLRHRRNIFG
-1665 KGFTEVRDDSEHQH
+1665 KGFTEARDDSEHQN
-1679 LYRGCMYLEVILT
+1679 LYRGSMYLEVILT
-1692 VLLYYTRSYQTDCKD
+1692 VLLYYTRSYQTDQGRD
-1707 GKGQMPSRD
+1707 GKGRQPSRD

-1723 IQLECIELMTTIFSE
+1723 IQLECIELMTTIFGE
-1738 LLAVLKD
+1738 LLAVVRD

-1755 DLLEKCKVQKIVLYC
+1755 DLLDKCKVQKIVLYC
-1770 LASSVNYFSAPGG
+1770 LASSVNYFSSPGG
-1783 YTCYADEVLRYSD
+1783 YTCPADEVLRYSD

-1811 LRLLLAVVK
+1811 LRLLLALLK
-1820 LEHEIAQQRADDKS
+1820 LEHEITLQRADGGDGATAS
-1834 EGSKSGG
+1834 GTSGTSNIVGASTTSGKSG
-1841 ASGVGSAGV
+1841 
-1850 GAAASSSSSPT
+1850 AATSSSASPT

-1866 TKRTYRYIPNQ
+1866 TKRTYRYTPN
-1877 LIAQQPM
+1877 LLLAQQPM
-1884 FLSTILSALACER
+1884 FLSTILSALACDR
-1897 LQHVHKNWTDMV
+1897 LQHVHKNWTDMI

-1918 SSLTNIVISVIHQL
+1918 GNLTNIVISVIHQL
-1932 CSNLDR
+1932 CNNLDR
-1938 VTKRERILVQSI
+1938 VTRRERILVQSI

-1970 SSQQLSLASMFNA
+1970 SSQQISLASMFNVSTGSNNGF
-1983 SSANGVGLAS
+1983 SSAAT
-1993 SGNQSG
+1993 NQSG
-1999 QIINNIVNVFLSY
+1999 QIINNIMNVFQSY
-2012 SSSLLSGGINQQ
+2012 SSSLLSGGVNQQ
-2024 VKKGHQEVAKTAIL
+2024 VKKNHQEVAKAAIL

-2057 DFRRVKHQLLEFLS
+2057 DFRRGKHQLLEFLS

-2086 VAWFERSSPGGLEA
+2086 VAWYERSNTDALVKASSANE
-2100 GSSSSGGESADMDF
+2100 GSTSANEPSDVDF
-2114 FDIMAKAL
+2114 FEIMSKAL
-2122 PQASENQLLLV
+2122 PQASDNQLLLV

-2148 QTMHQVIKSPP
+2148 QTMHQVIKNPP
-2159 PIYQPPFGLNLEVSA
+2159 AIYQPPVGLNLEVSA

-2189 QYTDCWSSLYA
+2189 QYIDCWSSLYA
-2200 LLKDCLTLQITAQFV
+2200 LLKDCLGLQITAQFV

-2273 EEFSSIESTGK
+2273 EEFSSIDSTGK
-2284 DGLLMPSSQHYS
+2284 DGLLMPSNQHYS

-2304 AILATLLDVAFS
+2304 TILASLLDVAFS

-2341 TAKNIPTFHACS
+2341 TVKNIPTFHACS
-2353 KLLAS
+2353 HLLAS

-2371 DALDLLLDPAFFQMD
+2371 DALELLLDTAFFQMD
-2386 SRCMPYWKT
+2386 SRCLSYWKT

-2414 LPMAQ
+2414 LPLAQ
-2419 TGSLNIFTSKEQEYE
+2419 TGTLNLFTSKEQEYE

-2445 VIFCS
+2445 IIFCS

-2513 FLSLEQ
+2513 FLSIEQ

-2525 EEFRSQSSQHI
+2525 EEFSQHI

-2547 TNTSNG
+2547 TNTNNG

-2596 SQNENF
+2596 SQNENL
-2602 HKCGGYD
+2602 HKTGGYD
-2609 EKTVA
+2609 EKKMA

-2634 PKTQTTKGSHIMLTC
+2634 PKTQTTKGKHIMLTC

-2680 DTKQCLEEVEHVLAL
+2680 DTKQCLEEVEYVLAL
-2695 DFLEKIPLAK
+2695 DFLEKIPSTK

>member
-1 MRKAKGVRLAK
+1 MKTRSKKKQASANTTKGGKCETRL
-12 GIIAVTTAAAAMDS
+12 TMDS

-41 PKYRVY
+41 QKYRVY

-106 SGVHLKALESYD
+106 SGVHLKALDSYD

-144 GYSAMNVRPALLSIY
+144 GYSAMNVRPTLLSIY

-185 ESGQDHFERTNQLLD
+185 EAGQDHFERTNQLLD
-200 KVCVAVKQECF
+200 KVCAAVQLECF

-220 TNASVRLPAITYVVE
+220 TNASVRLPAITYVLE

-240 LPCSAQRELMGSSVE
+240 VPCAAQRELMGSSVE
-255 LMVNGLCSCLNDG
+255 LMVNGLCSCLNDT

-281 LAFPMHEEGLLS
+281 LAFPMHDPLLS
-293 EMYATKLV
+293 ELYTTRLV

-309 RRDMSLNRRLYAWL
+309 RRDMSLNRRLYSWL
-323 LGSDTSMGK
+323 LGADTSMGK
-332 HHHEHHHGR
+332 HMQGSTAVGTVVSSSSANSSE
-341 NHDQSQPYSP
+341 PYDP
-351 HAYFEQYAKKRLIEG
+351 NTYFERHAKKRLIAA
-366 FKMILKESITHSP
+366 FKMILKESITHTP

-398 LRILDDVLCEIIRA
+398 LRILDDLLCDIIRA

-438 WNYMSRLYGEAAI
+438 WNYMARLYREAAV
-451 RAERQQRDASEPI
+451 RTERQRTDTEPI

-469 PASAVEV
+469 PATTVEV

-493 ETTRVHLPKFLLKL
+493 ETTRVHLPKFLLSL
-507 ICLLTMYVDNMH
+507 ISMLTMYESNMH
-519 SVEVAA
+519 SVEVAS
-525 SLRLCVK
+525 SLRLLVK

-542 SEKVLDLTLGRSASA
+542 SEKVFDLTLNRSANA
-557 TPSAQE
+557 TPQNATGLQGDGM
-563 AKESVGLEKSSSDS
+563 KECINLEKSSSDS
-577 KIHESSLQVTESPGA
+577 KIHETALQVLENGT

-605 GSGGSGKYGKKNKK
+605 STGGGSGSGSGKYSKKSKK
-619 SKSYTKLTE
+619 SKSYTKLSE
-628 LSTSSSREGSIKGSK
+628 LNSSREGSLKGSK
-643 TKINRSELELA
+643 AKINHAESEVK
-654 AISGASSTPNLK
+654 ISGASSTPNLE
-666 NGLTGTPVNGTP
+666 NALGTVNGNEVASGTEEDS
-678 VIDDRSAEQKRFSC
+678 IEGRKRFSC
-692 SSTSSNSSTSSSGSY
+692 SSSSSTSSSSSSSY
-707 GVRNCNSSRSDS
+707 SSSRSR
-719 GGSSTEEASIAG
+719 SSTGSGAEEAVNAG
-731 SEIVIKIQSSDP
+731 RGIIIQVQPSEGGGTAA

-753 LDRCIRQYVAF
+753 LDRCIRQYVSF
-764 YELYV
+764 FELYI
-769 CRKLLATAAASD
+769 CRKLLSQVD
-781 ASCSSGQV
+781 SSCGEDV
-789 SLQEN
+789 SLQGN
-794 IFLTNTTNPTAVGS
+794 VILNLNDPAVSLGS
-808 GQVDQDL
+808 SNDQDL
-815 VVINTLASEL
+815 VVINTLMCEL
-825 DELFDC
+825 NEVFETLM
-831 LTISAQS
+831 SNSQS
-838 SRAKL
+838 SRVKL
-843 NAMLAESVK
+843 TAMLAQSVE
-852 GRTSGIASQS
+852 RRAEASAAKVPVREM
-862 TSSNSSGSS
+862 
-871 SRAVHSIGHQEYE
+871 SRKQEYE
-884 IAQLIRGNDK
+884 IAQLVRGNEK
-894 LCRVARIPIG
+894 LSRVSRTPVCD
-904 ESLRNA
+904 SLRNA

-924 PSYRNECAGTD
+924 PSYRNEGGNTERLD
-935 RIEEVPGWLKA
+935 DVPGWLKA
-946 LTVLTVFVSDLDT
+946 LTVLAIFVSDLDT

-974 RTNGRKSSK
+974 RTNGKKSSK
-983 ESASGKTIVLMMPL
+983 ESTNGKTIVLMMPL
-997 LKLSHVNCLERHT
+997 LKLSHVNCLERRT
-1010 KVFQVLTTMLWGYL
+1010 KVFQVLTTMLWDYL

-1038 YRLHNCLDSRF
+1038 YRIHNCLDSRF
-1049 TESVIID
+1049 TEHVIID
-1056 RLLVPQN
+1056 RLLVPQT

-1068 DDADS
+1068 EAAEG
-1073 HYRELLERK
+1073 HYRGVMERTVRRK
-1082 ADRGKRPT
+1082 DPS
-1090 ALQGLWQIP
+1090 ALHALWQIP
-1099 TLAKTE
+1099 VLAKTE
-1105 LKIDSDGFRKFQLL
+1105 LKIDSEGFRKFQLL

-1130 EFEKLLYLVLDSLTL
+1130 EFEKLLFLVLDSLTL
-1145 PRNVSIQVKTS
+1145 PRNVSIQVKTA

-1176 KTLLNESTKRLSIFC
+1176 KILLNESTKRFSIFC
-1191 PKRLRGVGLEHD
+1191 PKRLRGAGAGTELD
-1203 DAGGG
+1203 DITANGNSV
-1208 GGGMS
+1208 S

-1267 VSIGGS
+1267 VSIGG
-1273 GSSSSGG
+1273 GG
-1280 SGSSKG
+1280 SGNSKG
-1286 NSNSAGFGATNNGSG
+1286 NDSGRSNTPGSG
-1301 SSSSSQLIVS
+1301 GQLIVS
-1311 NYVTTETT
+1311 NYVTNESI
-1319 GKKGSSAS
+1319 GKKVQQV
-1327 SIATATAG
+1327 G
-1335 GAVVGTVDD
+1335 GLPSEQGDD

-1359 SEQLAIPKGSSAMR
+1359 SDQLPTKASGMR

-1383 AAADADSGISEPNSL
+1383 AGDMDSGISEPSSL
-1398 ATGSTSVASQLK
+1398 ATPGGTSQFGK
-1410 KDFHRSTSDLDDG
+1410 KEFHRSTSDLDDT
-1423 NDSETD
+1423 NDSEQD
-1429 QHHHLRRSQ
+1429 FPRHIRGKQRN
-1438 LVGGHGSRLR
+1438 SRLR
-1448 NGRLRGVEGRYDNE
+1448 GSEGYIDNE

-1487 KTYLISS
+1487 KTYLISTGNLS
-1494 GNSVGSGG
+1494 GAGE
-1502 LGDDSLLSGS
+1502 DSLLSGS
-1512 SYTLTNGIPVSLN
+1512 SYTLTNGLSPSMNGTI
-1525 STTTMDEIT
+1525 TTDEIT

-1541 MTATTTTTTAV
+1541 MTTTTTTTSAS
-1552 TSDNSNKCSSGGE
+1552 TTNG
-1565 GGDATEAGDAT
+1565 T
-1576 AEAETPPVP
+1576 AEGTAGSEEEKPVP
-1585 RISFTRIKSWRNGNK
+1585 KVTFTRIKSWRNGNK

-1605 THFLVYESVFNTKQI
+1605 THFLVYESVFNTKQV

-1650 QIKSLLLRHRRNVFG
+1650 QIKSLLLRHRRNIFG
-1665 KGFTEVRDDSEHQH
+1665 KGFTEARDDSEHQN
-1679 LYRGCMYLEVILT
+1679 LYRGSMYLEVILT
-1692 VLLYYTRSYQTDCKD
+1692 VLLYYTRSYQTDQGKD
-1707 GKGQMPSRD
+1707 GKGRQPSRD

-1723 IQLECIELMTTIFSE
+1723 IQLECIELMTTIFGE
-1738 LLAVLKD
+1738 LLAVVRD

-1755 DLLEKCKVQKIVLYC
+1755 DLLDKCKVQKIVLYC
-1770 LASSVNYFSAPGG
+1770 LASSVNYFSSPGG
-1783 YTCYADEVLRYSD
+1783 YTCPADEVLRYSD

-1811 LRLLLAVVK
+1811 LRLLLALLK
-1820 LEHEIAQQRADDKS
+1820 LEHEITLQRVDGG
-1834 EGSKSGG
+1834 EGTAAPGTSGTSNIVGASATSSKSGV
-1841 ASGVGSAGV
+1841 AP
-1850 GAAASSSSSPT
+1850 SSSASPT

-1866 TKRTYRYIPNQ
+1866 TKRTYRYTPN
-1877 LIAQQPM
+1877 LLLAQQPM
-1884 FLSTILSALACER
+1884 FLSTILSALACDR
-1897 LQHVHKNWTDMV
+1897 LQHVHKNWTDMI

-1918 SSLTNIVISVIHQL
+1918 ANLTNIVISVIHQL
-1932 CSNLDR
+1932 CNNLDR
-1938 VTKRERILVQSI
+1938 VTRRERILVQSI

-1970 SSQQLSLASMFNA
+1970 SSQQISLASMFNVSTG
-1983 SSANGVGLAS
+1983 SSNGLTSAAA
-1993 SGNQSG
+1993 NQSG
-1999 QIINNIVNVFLSY
+1999 QIINNIMNVFLSY
-2012 SSSLLSGGINQQ
+2012 SSSLLSGGVNQQ
-2024 VKKGHQEVAKTAIL
+2024 VKKNHQEVAKAAIL

-2057 DFRRVKHQLLEFLS
+2057 DFRRGKHQLLEFLS

-2086 VAWFERSSPGGLEA
+2086 VAWYERSNTDASSKTSTASEA
-2100 GSSSSGGESADMDF
+2100 TVNETSDVDF
-2114 FDIMAKAL
+2114 FEIMSKAL
-2122 PQASENQLLLV
+2122 PQASDNQLLLV

-2159 PIYQPPFGLNLEVSA
+2159 AIYQPPVGLNLEVSA

-2200 LLKDCLTLQITAQFV
+2200 LLKDCLGLQITAQFV

-2273 EEFSSIESTGK
+2273 EEFSSIDSTGK
-2284 DGLLMPSSQHYS
+2284 DGLLMPSNQHYS

-2304 AILATLLDVAFS
+2304 TILASLLDVAFS

-2341 TAKNIPTFHACS
+2341 TVKNIPTFHACS
-2353 KLLAS
+2353 NLLAS

-2371 DALDLLLDPAFFQMD
+2371 DALDLLLDTAFFQMD
-2386 SRCMPYWKT
+2386 SRCLSYWKT

-2414 LPMAQ
+2414 LPLAQ
-2419 TGSLNIFTSKEQEYE
+2419 TGTLNIFTSKEQEYE

-2445 VIFCS
+2445 IIFCS

-2513 FLSLEQ
+2513 FLSIEQ

-2525 EEFRSQSSQHI
+2525 EEFSQHI

-2596 SQNENF
+2596 SQNENL
-2602 HKCGGYD
+2602 HKTGGYD
-2609 EKTVA
+2609 EKKMA

-2634 PKTQTTKGSHIMLTC
+2634 PKTQTTKGKHIMLTC

-2680 DTKQCLEEVEHVLAL
+2680 DTKQCLEEVEYVLAL
-2695 DFLEKIPLAK
+2695 DFLEKIPSTK

>member
-1 MRKAKGVRLAK
+1 
-12 GIIAVTTAAAAMDS
+12 MDS
-26 ATGSGLMEEYDLMKQ
+26 ATGSGLMEEYELMKQ

-81 AQYQIIPRRIK
+81 ALYQIIPRRIK

-200 KVCVAVKQECF
+200 KVCVAVKLECF

-220 TNASVRLPAITYVVE
+220 TNASVRLPAITYVLE

-240 LPCSAQRELMGSSVE
+240 IPCAAQRELMGNSVE
-255 LMVNGLCSCLNDG
+255 LMVNGLCSCLTDG

-281 LAFPMHEEGLLS
+281 LAFPMHVEGILS
-293 EMYATKLV
+293 EVYATRLV

-309 RRDMSLNRRLYAWL
+309 RRDMSLNRRLYSWL
-323 LGSDTSMGK
+323 LGSDTSLGK
-332 HHHEHHHGR
+332 HHHHHHLQGKAE
-341 NHDQSQPYSP
+341 SAAAVAPASYSP
-351 HAYFEQYAKKRLIEG
+351 HTYFEQHAKKRLIVA
-366 FKMILKESITHSP
+366 FKMILQESIAHSP

-398 LRILDDVLCEIIRA
+398 LRILDDVLCDIIRA

-438 WNYMSRLYGEAAI
+438 WNYMSRLYREAAVRTE
-451 RAERQQRDASEPI
+451 RARHDELAGI

-469 PASAVEV
+469 PPGTVEV

-493 ETTRVHLPKFLLKL
+493 ETTRVHLPKFLLSL
-507 ICLLTMYVDNMH
+507 ICMLTVYVDNMH

-542 SEKVLDLTLGRSASA
+542 SERVLDLSLTSRSASA
-557 TPSAQE
+557 TPSNAQE
-563 AKESVGLEKSSSDS
+563 AKEGGVGLEKSSSDS
-577 KIHESSLQVTESPGA
+577 KIHESSLQVTAGSDASSQAP

-605 GSGGSGKYGKKNKK
+605 NGGPNSSGAQVASGKYGKKNKK

-628 LSTSSSREGSIKGSK
+628 LSTSSREGSLKGASK
-643 TKINRSELELA
+643 TKINRSEAEVTM
-654 AISGASSTPNLK
+654 SGASSAPNLK
-666 NGLTGTPVNGTP
+666 NGLTGTTTANSG
-678 VIDDRSAEQKRFSC
+678 AEESGKEKRFSC
-692 SSTSSNSSTSSSGSY
+692 SSSSSSTSSSSSSSGSY
-707 GVRNCNSSRSDS
+707 GVSSSQSDS
-719 GGSSTEEASIAG
+719 ASSGAEEALAATG
-731 SEIVIKIQSSDP
+731 GGRGIVIKIQPSAEANS
-743 AVAQL
+743 ASAAIAQL

-769 CRKLLATAAASD
+769 CRKLLAATVD
-781 ASCSSGQV
+781 SSSRGQQQQEEQV

-794 IFLTNTTNPTAVGS
+794 LFLGSTADP
-808 GQVDQDL
+808 DQDL
-815 VVINTLASEL
+815 VVINTLATEL
-825 DELFDC
+825 EELFDC
-831 LTISAQS
+831 LTINSQS

-843 NAMLAESVK
+843 NAMLAQSVK
-852 GRTSGIASQS
+852 GHSAATTTTTTTA
-862 TSSNSSGSS
+862 TP
-871 SRAVHSIGHQEYE
+871 VHTPTHNEYE
-884 IAQLIRGNDK
+884 TALLVRGNEK
-894 LCRVARIPIG
+894 LARVARTHIG

-924 PSYRNECAGTD
+924 PSYRNENASTE
-935 RIEEVPGWLKA
+935 RIEDVPGWLKA
-946 LTVLTVFVSDLDT
+946 LTVLTVFVPDLDT
-959 QLSAAQTLIDMIGLL
+959 QLAAAQTLIDMIGLL

-983 ESASGKTIVLMMPL
+983 ESSGKTIVLMMPL
-997 LKLSHVNCLERHT
+997 LKLAHVNCLERRT
-1010 KVFQVLTTMLWGYL
+1010 KVFQVLTTMLWNYL
-1024 DAARPEARTISQLL
+1024 DAARPEARMISQLL

-1056 RLLVPQN
+1056 RLLVPQA
-1063 LFDDD
+1063 LFDDGE
-1068 DDADS
+1068 DAEG
-1073 HYRELLERK
+1073 HYREIVERTVR
-1082 ADRGKRPT
+1082 RGSRV

-1105 LKIDSDGFRKFQLL
+1105 LKIDAEGFRKFQLL
-1119 WKLGRDTYHGN
+1119 WKLGRDTFHGN
-1130 EFEKLLYLVLDSLTL
+1130 EFEKLLFLVLDSLTL
-1145 PRNVSIQVKTS
+1145 PRNVSIQVKTA

-1191 PKRLRGVGLEHD
+1191 PKRLRGIGLEQD
-1203 DAGGG
+1203 EATAGAGVP
-1208 GGGMS
+1208 GMS

-1244 MDPAAGLGKKR
+1244 MDPAAVLGKKR

-1273 GSSSSGG
+1273 GGGG
-1280 SGSSKG
+1280 SKGGGATGANAVGSG
-1286 NSNSAGFGATNNGSG
+1286 TGASAGHM
-1301 SSSSSQLIVS
+1301 IVS
-1311 NYVTTETT
+1311 NYVTNQST
-1319 GKKGSSAS
+1319 GKKGGGGGGGGLGGSTV
-1327 SIATATAG
+1327 TAVPTG
-1335 GAVVGTVDD
+1335 GGVVVDD
-1344 GGQYGKISVIINPLE
+1344 GQYGKISVIINPLE
-1359 SEQLAIPKGSSAMR
+1359 SDQLPIGKGSAMR

-1383 AAADADSGISEPNSL
+1383 ATTTTGDADSGISEPSSL
-1398 ATGSTSVASQLK
+1398 AVSGAGGSGGVSR
-1410 KDFHRSTSDLDDG
+1410 KDFHRSASDLDDT
-1423 NDSETD
+1423 NESETD
-1429 QHHHLRRSQ
+1429 PRGRTERSR
-1438 LVGGHGSRLR
+1438 GSRL
-1448 NGRLRGVEGRYDNE
+1448 LRGAVGYDNE
-1462 PIKRYVED
+1462 PIKRYVEE
-1470 GPIVDFIS
+1470 GPIVDFIG
-1478 KSSDRFRNR
+1478 KSRDRFRNR

-1494 GNSVGSGG
+1494 GNGGSGA
-1502 LGDDSLLSGS
+1502 GDDSLLSGS
-1512 SYTLTNGIPVSLN
+1512 SYTLTNGLPASLN
-1525 STTTMDEIT
+1525 GTLTVTDSD
-1534 NDDGSIT
+1534 NDDGCGSVDRRST
-1541 MTATTTTTTAV
+1541 GTAV
-1552 TSDNSNKCSSGGE
+1552 AGGGE
-1565 GGDATEAGDAT
+1565 PEVDEEDEKPA
-1576 AEAETPPVP
+1576 VP
-1585 RISFTRIKSWRNGNK
+1585 KISFTRIKSWRNGNK

-1650 QIKSLLLRHRRNVFG
+1650 QIKSLLLRHRRNIFG
-1665 KGFTEVRDDSEHQH
+1665 KGFTEARDDSEHQN

-1692 VLLYYTRSYQTDCKD
+1692 VLLYYTRSYQTDGKD
-1707 GKGQMPSRD
+1707 GKGQQPSRD

-1723 IQLECIELMTTIFSE
+1723 VQLECIELMTTIFGE
-1738 LLAVLKD
+1738 LLALLKD
-1745 VGKNLANYVA
+1745 VGKNLAAYVA

-1770 LASSVNYFSAPGG
+1770 LASSVNYFATPGG

-1820 LEHEIAQQRADDKS
+1820 LEHEITLQRADDRAGVDAVKGAVPGAGGGGGGAGQTK
-1834 EGSKSGG
+1834 EGSSG
-1841 ASGVGSAGV
+1841 
-1850 GAAASSSSSPT
+1850 SSSSPT

-1877 LIAQQPM
+1877 LLAQQPM

-1918 SSLTNIVISVIHQL
+1918 ASLTNIVISVIHQL

-1938 VTKRERILVQSI
+1938 VTKRDRILVQSI

-1970 SSQQLSLASMFNA
+1970 SAQQMSLASMFNA
-1983 SSANGVGLAS
+1983 STTGGLMTAS
-1993 SGNQSG
+1993 STHSG

-2012 SSSLLSGGINQQ
+2012 SSSLLSGGSNQQ
-2024 VKKGHQEVAKTAIL
+2024 VKKSHQEVAKAAIL

-2086 VAWFERSSPGGLEA
+2086 VAWHERSSGGGPGVEPSGD
-2100 GSSSSGGESADMDF
+2100 GSEVDF
-2114 FDIMAKAL
+2114 FEIMTRAL
-2122 PQASENQLLLV
+2122 PQASDNQLLLV

-2159 PIYQPPFGLNLEVSA
+2159 HIYQPPVGLNLEVSA

-2273 EEFSSIESTGK
+2273 EEFSSIDATGK

-2304 AILATLLDVAFS
+2304 ALLASLLDVAFS

-2353 KLLAS
+2353 NLLAS

-2371 DALDLLLDPAFFQMD
+2371 DALDLLLDNTFFQMD

-2414 LPMAQ
+2414 LPLAQ

-2547 TNTSNG
+2547 TNTNNG

-2602 HKCGGYD
+2602 HHKPTATGRCD
-2609 EKTVA
+2609 EKTVVA
-2614 FIPHV
+2614 FVPHV

-2680 DTKQCLEEVEHVLAL
+2680 DTKQCLEEVEQVLAL
-2695 DFLEKIPLAK
+2695 DFLEKIPPAK

>member
-1 MRKAKGVRLAK
+1 
-12 GIIAVTTAAAAMDS
+12 MDS

-144 GYSAMNVRPALLSIY
+144 GYSAMNVRPTLLSIY

-185 ESGQDHFERTNQLLD
+185 EAGQDHFERTNQLLD
-200 KVCVAVKQECF
+200 KVCIAVQLECF

-220 TNASVRLPAITYVVE
+220 TNASVRLPAVTYVLE

-240 LPCSAQRELMGSSVE
+240 VPCATQRELLGSSAE

-281 LAFPMHEEGLLS
+281 LAFPMHDPLLS
-293 EMYATKLV
+293 EAYTTRLV

-309 RRDMSLNRRLYAWL
+309 RRDMSLNRRLYSWL
-323 LGSDTSMGK
+323 LGADTSMGK
-332 HHHEHHHGR
+332 HLQGPATAGVIAGAGSPE
-341 NHDQSQPYSP
+341 PYDP
-351 HAYFEQYAKKRLIEG
+351 NTYFERFAKRRLIAA
-366 FKMILKESITHSP
+366 FKMVLKESITHTP

-398 LRILDDVLCEIIRA
+398 LRILDDVLCDVIRA
-412 ISLCNGNLEVQKS
+412 ISLCNGNLDVQKS

-438 WNYMSRLYGEAAI
+438 WNYMSRLYREAAVRTEC
-451 RAERQQRDASEPI
+451 RASDTEPI

-469 PASAVEV
+469 PVSTVEV

-493 ETTRVHLPKFLLKL
+493 ETTRVHLPKFLLSL
-507 ICLLTMYVDNMH
+507 ICMLTTYESNMH

-542 SEKVLDLTLGRSASA
+542 SEKVLDLSLNRSASA
-557 TPSAQE
+557 TPQQQYAGGGLQGDSA
-563 AKESVGLEKSSSDS
+563 KDSVNLEKSSSDS
-577 KIHESSLQVTESPGA
+577 KIHESSLLVQENGT

-605 GSGGSGKYGKKNKK
+605 AKGGTPGTAGSTSGGGKYNKKNKK
-619 SKSYTKLTE
+619 SKSYTKLSE
-628 LSTSSSREGSIKGSK
+628 LNSSREGSVKGSK
-643 TKINRSELELA
+643 QKINRAESA
-654 AISGASSTPNLK
+654 MNMTGASSTPNLE
-666 NGLTGTPVNGTP
+666 NGAVVNGNESGEGADEES
-678 VIDDRSAEQKRFSC
+678 IEGRKRFSC
-692 SSTSSNSSTSSSGSY
+692 SSSSSSSSSSNSGYTSSTTD
-707 GVRNCNSSRSDS
+707 SSRSR
-719 GGSSTEEASIAG
+719 SSTGSVAEEAGVAARGIIIQVEASESDGGRGPTG
-731 SEIVIKIQSSDP
+731 SAI
-743 AVAQL
+743 AQL

-753 LDRCIRQYVAF
+753 LDRCIRQYVSF
-764 YELYV
+764 FELYV
-769 CRKLLATAAASD
+769 CRKLLS
-781 ASCSSGQV
+781 
-789 SLQEN
+789 
-794 IFLTNTTNPTAVGS
+794 GS
-808 GQVDQDL
+808 GGESCGEQVTSAQRNVGPKGGDQQAGVPLSSDHDL
-815 VVINTLASEL
+815 VVINKLARELEAVFETLTTS
-825 DELFDC
+825 
-831 LTISAQS
+831 SQS

-843 NAMLAESVK
+843 TAMLAQSVE
-852 GRTSGIASQS
+852 
-862 TSSNSSGSS
+862 GSS
-871 SRAVHSIGHQEYE
+871 STPSMKGSNREHNRRQEYE
-884 IAQLIRGNDK
+884 IAQLVRCNEKVSRLSRTPVCDALK
-894 LCRVARIPIG
+894 
-904 ESLRNA
+904 NA

-924 PSYRNECAGTD
+924 PSYRNEAGGAERLD
-935 RIEEVPGWLKA
+935 DVPGWLKA
-946 LTVLTVFVSDLDT
+946 LTVLAIFVSDLDT

-974 RTNGRKSSK
+974 RTNGKKSSK
-983 ESASGKTIVLMMPL
+983 ESPGNGKTIVLMMPL
-997 LKLSHVNCLERHT
+997 LKMSHVHCLERRT
-1010 KVFQVLTTMLWGYL
+1010 KVFQVLTTMLWDYL

-1038 YRLHNCLDSRF
+1038 YRIHNCLDSRF
-1049 TESVIID
+1049 TEHVIID
-1056 RLLVPQN
+1056 RILVPQAMFEDEETAN
-1063 LFDDD
+1063 G
-1068 DDADS
+1068 
-1073 HYRELLERK
+1073 HYRGILERTVGRRSK
-1082 ADRGKRPT
+1082 EPSPLH
-1090 ALQGLWQIP
+1090 ALWNIP
-1099 TLAKTE
+1099 VLAKTE
-1105 LKIDSDGFRKFQLL
+1105 LRIDSEGFRKFQLL

-1130 EFEKLLYLVLDSLTL
+1130 EFEKLLFMVLDSLTL

-1156 NWLREAL
+1156 NWLREVL

-1176 KTLLNESTKRLSIFC
+1176 KTLLNESTKRMSIFC
-1191 PKRLRGVGLEHD
+1191 PKRLRAIGVGMEQD
-1203 DAGGG
+1203 DGTVNGTGGSV
-1208 GGGMS
+1208 S

-1273 GSSSSGG
+1273 GSSGSKGGDAGRIGTTGSGG
-1280 SGSSKG
+1280 
-1286 NSNSAGFGATNNGSG
+1286 
-1301 SSSSSQLIVS
+1301 QLIVS
-1311 NYVTTETT
+1311 NYVTNESV
-1319 GKKGSSAS
+1319 GKKNS
-1327 SIATATAG
+1327 TG
-1335 GAVVGTVDD
+1335 GASTSDQGDD

-1359 SEQLAIPKGSSAMR
+1359 SEQMSASAKAFGMR

-1383 AAADADSGISEPNSL
+1383 GAAGDPDSGISEPNSL
-1398 ATGSTSVASQLK
+1398 ATPGSAATPLGK
-1410 KDFHRSTSDLDDG
+1410 KEFHRSTSDLDDT
-1423 NDSETD
+1423 NDSEVD
-1429 QHHHLRRSQ
+1429 FQHHGSGRGKQRN
-1438 LVGGHGSRLR
+1438 SRLR
-1448 NGRLRGVEGRYDNE
+1448 GSEGYVDNE

-1494 GNSVGSGG
+1494 GNLSGVG
-1502 LGDDSLLSGS
+1502 DESLLSGS
-1512 SYTLTNGIPVSLN
+1512 SYTLTNGLTPSLTGTM
-1525 STTTMDEIT
+1525 TTDEIL

-1541 MTATTTTTTAV
+1541 MTATTTTSGECGSSTMDDKSDLPKV
-1552 TSDNSNKCSSGGE
+1552 T
-1565 GGDATEAGDAT
+1565 
-1576 AEAETPPVP
+1576 
-1585 RISFTRIKSWRNGNK
+1585 FTRIKSWRNGNK

-1605 THFLVYESVFNTKQI
+1605 THFLVYESVFNTKQV

-1650 QIKSLLLRHRRNVFG
+1650 QIKSLLLRHRRNIFG
-1665 KGFTEVRDDSEHQH
+1665 KGFTEARDDSEHQN
-1679 LYRGCMYLEVILT
+1679 LYRGSMYLEVILT
-1692 VLLYYTRSYQTDCKD
+1692 ILLYYMRSYQSDQGRD
-1707 GKGQMPSRD
+1707 GKGRQPSRD

-1738 LLAVLKD
+1738 LLAVVRD

-1755 DLLEKCKVQKIVLYC
+1755 DQLDKCKVQKIVLYC
-1770 LASSVNYFSAPGG
+1770 LASSVNYFASPGA
-1783 YTCYADEVLRYSD
+1783 YTCPADEVLRYSD

-1811 LRLLLAVVK
+1811 LRLLLALLK
-1820 LEHEIAQQRADDKS
+1820 LEHEITLQRADGAETAS
-1834 EGSKSGG
+1834 VAGASSTTSAGGSSGSSGGKSGAAG
-1841 ASGVGSAGV
+1841 LPSSA
-1850 GAAASSSSSPT
+1850 SPT

-1866 TKRTYRYIPNQ
+1866 TKRMYRYSPNQ
-1877 LIAQQPM
+1877 LLAQQPM
-1884 FLSTILSALACER
+1884 FLSTVLSALACDR
-1897 LQHVHKNWTDMV
+1897 LQHVHKNWTDMI

-1918 SSLTNIVISVIHQL
+1918 GNLTNIVISVIHQL
-1932 CSNLDR
+1932 CNNLDR
-1938 VTKRERILVQSI
+1938 VTRRDRILVQSI

-1970 SSQQLSLASMFNA
+1970 SSQQISLASMFNA
-1983 SSANGVGLAS
+1983 STGNGLVASAAAAAA
-1993 SGNQSG
+1993 NQSG

-2012 SSSLLSGGINQQ
+2012 SSSLLTGGINQQ
-2024 VKKGHQEVAKTAIL
+2024 VKKNHQEVAKAAIL

-2057 DFRRVKHQLLEFLS
+2057 EFRRGKHQLLEFLS

-2086 VAWFERSSPGGLEA
+2086 VAWYERSGADSATSGRASASGDA
-2100 GSSSSGGESADMDF
+2100 GSEAQDIDF
-2114 FDIMAKAL
+2114 FDIMTKAL
-2122 PQASENQLLLV
+2122 PQASDNQLLLV

-2148 QTMHQVIKSPP
+2148 QTMHQVIKNPP
-2159 PIYQPPFGLNLEVSA
+2159 PIYQPPCGLNLEVSS

-2200 LLKDCLTLQITAQFV
+2200 LLKDCLALQITAQFV

-2304 AILATLLDVAFS
+2304 SILASLLDVAFS

-2341 TAKNIPTFHACS
+2341 TVKNIPTFHACS
-2353 KLLAS
+2353 NLLAS

-2371 DALDLLLDPAFFQMD
+2371 DALDLLLDSAFFQMD
-2386 SRCMPYWKT
+2386 SRCLPYWKT

-2414 LPMAQ
+2414 LPLAQ
-2419 TGSLNIFTSKEQEYE
+2419 TGTLNIFTSKEQEYE

-2513 FLSLEQ
+2513 FISIEQ

-2596 SQNENF
+2596 SQNENL
-2602 HKCGGYD
+2602 HKSCGFD
-2609 EKTVA
+2609 EKKMA

-2634 PKTQTTKGSHIMLTC
+2634 PKTQTTKGSHIMLTS
-2649 QSINTLQDL
+2649 QAINTLQDL

-2665 SMRWPSHISYSDTEK
+2665 SMRWPSHISYTDTEK
-2680 DTKQCLEEVEHVLAL
+2680 DTKQCLEEVEYVLAL
-2695 DFLEKIPLAK
+2695 DFLEKIPSAK

>member
-1 MRKAKGVRLAK
+1 
-12 GIIAVTTAAAAMDS
+12 MDT

-41 PKYRVY
+41 QKYRVY

-144 GYSAMNVRPALLSIY
+144 GYSAMNVRPTLLSIY

-185 ESGQDHFERTNQLLD
+185 EAGQDHFERTNQLLD
-200 KVCVAVKQECF
+200 KVCIAVQLECF

-220 TNASVRLPAITYVVE
+220 TNASVRLPAITYVLE

-240 LPCSAQRELMGSSVE
+240 APCVTQRELMGSSAE
-255 LMVNGLCSCLNDG
+255 LMVNGLCSCLNDA

-281 LAFPMHEEGLLS
+281 LAFPMHDPLLP
-293 EMYATKLV
+293 EMYTTRLV

-309 RRDMSLNRRLYAWL
+309 RRDMSLNRRLYSWL
-323 LGSDTSMGK
+323 LGADTSMGK
-332 HHHEHHHGR
+332 HAVGVAMSVDSTE
-341 NHDQSQPYSP
+341 PYDP
-351 HAYFEQYAKKRLIEG
+351 NTYFERYAKKRLIAA
-366 FKMILKESITHSP
+366 FKMVLKESIAHTP

-398 LRILDDVLCEIIRA
+398 LRILDDVLCDIIRA

-438 WNYMSRLYGEAAI
+438 WNFMARLYREASA
-451 RAERQQRDASEPI
+451 ASKQQQTDTDTI
-464 RIDSG
+464 RIDAGS
-469 PASAVEV
+469 PSTVEV

-493 ETTRVHLPKFLLKL
+493 ETTRVHLPKFLLSL
-507 ICLLTMYVDNMH
+507 IGMLTTYESNMH
-519 SVEVAA
+519 SVEVAS
-525 SLRLCVK
+525 SLRLLVK

-542 SEKVLDLTLGRSASA
+542 SEKVLELSLNRSTTVTAL
-557 TPSAQE
+557 QQ
-563 AKESVGLEKSSSDS
+563 VGLQSSDGGMKDPGNNLEKSSSDS
-577 KIHESSLQVTESPGA
+577 KIHESTLQVMVENGDST

-605 GSGGSGKYGKKNKK
+605 GSRDSAGVSGASGAKYSKGKGKK
-619 SKSYTKLTE
+619 SKSYTKLSE
-628 LSTSSSREGSIKGSK
+628 LNSSREGSLKGSK
-643 TKINRSELELA
+643 AKLNRLESERK
-654 AISGASSTPNLK
+654 ISGACSTPNLE
-666 NGLTGTPVNGTP
+666 NGIVGSNDGTELVGGSEEEPSEA
-678 VIDDRSAEQKRFSC
+678 RKRFSC
-692 SSTSSNSSTSSSGSY
+692 SSNSSSSSSSSSYSSTS
-707 GVRNCNSSRSDS
+707 NSSRSR
-719 GGSSTEEASIAG
+719 SSTASGAEEAGVAAARGIT
-731 SEIVIKIQSSDP
+731 IQIQSSESSGT
-743 AVAQL
+743 AIAQL

-753 LDRCIRQYVAF
+753 LDRCIRQYVSF
-764 YELYV
+764 FELYV
-769 CRKLLATAAASD
+769 CRKLLSHIDSLT
-781 ASCSSGQV
+781 GGEQV
-789 SLQEN
+789 SLQGN
-794 IFLTNTTNPTAVGS
+794 VVINTNDPS
-808 GQVDQDL
+808 GGVVSLNDQDL
-815 VVINTLASEL
+815 VVINTLICEL
-825 DELFDC
+825 DEVFESFS
-831 LTISAQS
+831 TNSQS

-843 NAMLAESVK
+843 TAMLAQSIDERSVHMA
-852 GRTSGIASQS
+852 TS
-862 TSSNSSGSS
+862 TTKTLDREM
-871 SRAVHSIGHQEYE
+871 SRKQEYE
-884 IAQLIRGNDK
+884 IAQLVRGNEK
-894 LCRVARIPIG
+894 LARVAQTPIC

-924 PSYRNECAGTD
+924 PNYRNETGNTERLD
-935 RIEEVPGWLKA
+935 DVPGWLKA
-946 LTVLTVFVSDLDT
+946 LTVLAIFVSDLDT

-974 RTNGRKSSK
+974 RTNGKKSPKDS
-983 ESASGKTIVLMMPL
+983 SNGKTIVLMMPL
-997 LKLSHVNCLERHT
+997 LKLSHVNCLERRT
-1010 KVFQVLTTMLWGYL
+1010 KVFQVLTTMLWDYL
-1024 DAARPEARTISQLL
+1024 DGSRAEARTISLLL
-1038 YRLHNCLDSRF
+1038 YRIHNCLDSRF
-1049 TESVIID
+1049 TEDVIID
-1056 RLLVPQN
+1056 RLLVPQT
-1063 LFDDD
+1063 LFEGNES
-1068 DDADS
+1068 ADV
-1073 HYRELLERK
+1073 HYKGVLERTIRRK
-1082 ADRGKRPT
+1082 DSS
-1090 ALQGLWQIP
+1090 ALHDLWHIP
-1099 TLAKTE
+1099 LLGKTE
-1105 LKIDSDGFRKFQLL
+1105 LKIDSEGFRKFQLL

-1130 EFEKLLYLVLDSLTL
+1130 EFEKLMFLVLDSLAL
-1145 PRNVSIQVKTS
+1145 PRNVSMQVKTA

-1163 VRGDIGRILKLLL
+1163 LRGDIGRILKLLL
-1176 KTLLNESTKRLSIFC
+1176 KILLNESTKRLSIFC
-1191 PKRLRGVGLEHD
+1191 PRRLRGAGNAAELDDSLMNVGSV
-1203 DAGGG
+1203 
-1208 GGGMS
+1208 S

-1219 LADADVQLNQA
+1219 LAEADVQINQA

-1244 MDPAAGLGKKR
+1244 IDPAAGKKR

-1267 VSIGGS
+1267 VTIGGS
-1273 GSSSSGG
+1273 
-1280 SGSSKG
+1280 SGSTSRG
-1286 NSNSAGFGATNNGSG
+1286 GDSGRSG
-1301 SSSSSQLIVS
+1301 SSSSSGGQLILS
-1311 NYVTTETT
+1311 NYLTNESVSKKVAQGT
-1319 GKKGSSAS
+1319 GGTSAS
-1327 SIATATAG
+1327 EQG
-1335 GAVVGTVDD
+1335 EDG

-1359 SEQLAIPKGSSAMR
+1359 SDQLSGMDGSTRAAGMR

-1383 AAADADSGISEPNSL
+1383 ACDVDSGMSEPNSL
-1398 ATGSTSVASQLK
+1398 AATGGAGAGSHTLGK
-1410 KDFHRSTSDLDDG
+1410 KEFHRSTSDLDDT
-1423 NDSETD
+1423 NDSEPNFT
-1429 QHHHLRRSQ
+1429 
-1438 LVGGHGSRLR
+1438 GHGRGKQR
-1448 NGRLRGVEGRYDNE
+1448 NGRLRGSEGFVDNE

-1478 KSSDRFRNR
+1478 KTSDRFRNR

-1494 GNSVGSGG
+1494 GNLSGVGE
-1502 LGDDSLLSGS
+1502 DSLLSGS
-1512 SYTLTNGIPVSLN
+1512 SYTLTTNGQSPSLN
-1525 STTTMDEIT
+1525 GTITTDEIT
-1534 NDDGSIT
+1534 NEDGSIT
-1541 MTATTTTTTAV
+1541 MTTTTTAPSADCCDGDNGEDKSAPKV
-1552 TSDNSNKCSSGGE
+1552 T
-1565 GGDATEAGDAT
+1565 
-1576 AEAETPPVP
+1576 
-1585 RISFTRIKSWRNGNK
+1585 FTRIKSWRNGNK

-1620 LYTIETLRNILTNDA
+1620 LYTIETMRNILTNDA

-1650 QIKSLLLRHRRNVFG
+1650 QIKSLLLRHRRNIFG
-1665 KGFTEVRDDSEHQH
+1665 KGFTAARDDSEHQN
-1679 LYRGCMYLEVILT
+1679 LYRGSMYLEVILT
-1692 VLLYYTRSYQTDCKD
+1692 VLLYYTRSYQTDQGRD
-1707 GKGQMPSRD
+1707 GKGRQPSRD

-1723 IQLECIELMTTIFSE
+1723 IQLECIELMTTIFGE
-1738 LLAVLKD
+1738 LLTVVKD

-1755 DLLEKCKVQKIVLYC
+1755 DLMDKCKVQKIVLYC
-1770 LASSVNYFSAPGG
+1770 LASSVNYFASSGG
-1783 YTCYADEVLRYSD
+1783 YMCPADELLRYSD

-1811 LRLLLAVVK
+1811 LRLLLAVLK
-1820 LEHEIAQQRADDKS
+1820 LEHEITLQRADGNDGGTS
-1834 EGSKSGG
+1834 TTGSVAVATGTAGSLATGSRSG
-1841 ASGVGSAGV
+1841 
-1850 GAAASSSSSPT
+1850 SSTVTSTASPT

-1866 TKRTYRYIPNQ
+1866 TRRTYRYTPNQ
-1877 LIAQQPM
+1877 LLAQQPM
-1884 FLSTILSALACER
+1884 FLSTVLSALACDR
-1897 LQHVHKNWTDMV
+1897 LQNVHKNWTDMI

-1918 SSLTNIVISVIHQL
+1918 ANLTNIVISVIHQL
-1932 CSNLDR
+1932 CNNLDR
-1938 VTKRERILVQSI
+1938 VTKRHRILVQSI

-1970 SSQQLSLASMFNA
+1970 SSQQISLASMFTSTTGSGSNGLMN
-1983 SSANGVGLAS
+1983 SATA
-1993 SGNQSG
+1993 NQSG
-1999 QIINNIVNVFLSY
+1999 QIINNIMNVFLSY
-2012 SSSLLSGGINQQ
+2012 SSSLLSGGINYQ
-2024 VKKGHQEVAKTAIL
+2024 VKKGHQEVAKAAIL

-2046 TIATLWETSIS
+2046 TFATLWETSI
-2057 DFRRVKHQLLEFLS
+2057 DEFRRGKHQLLEFLS

-2086 VAWFERSSPGGLEA
+2086 VAWHERSSNDTYGKTSATTTGDGAGGA
-2100 GSSSSGGESADMDF
+2100 SIGNDASDVDF
-2114 FDIMAKAL
+2114 FDIMPKAL
-2122 PQASENQLLLV
+2122 PQANDNQLLLV

-2159 PIYQPPFGLNLEVSA
+2159 AIYQPPTGLNLEVSA

-2225 RCPTMPF
+2225 RCPSMPF
-2232 SDKKDLRDLHDVTSR
+2232 SDKRDLRDLHDVTSR

-2273 EEFSSIESTGK
+2273 EEFASIESTGK

-2304 AILATLLDVAFS
+2304 AILASLLDVAFS

-2341 TAKNIPTFHACS
+2341 TVKNIPTFHACS
-2353 KLLAS
+2353 NLLAS

-2371 DALDLLLDPAFFQMD
+2371 DALDLLLDTAFFQMD
-2386 SRCMPYWKT
+2386 SRCLPYWKT

-2414 LPMAQ
+2414 LPLAQ
-2419 TGSLNIFTSKEQEYE
+2419 TGTLNIFTSKEQEYE

-2513 FLSLEQ
+2513 FLSIEQ

-2596 SQNENF
+2596 SQNENL
-2602 HKCGGYD
+2602 HKPGGYD
-2609 EKTVA
+2609 EKKMA
-2614 FIPHV
+2614 FVPHV

-2649 QSINTLQDL
+2649 QAINTLQDL

-2665 SMRWPSHISYSDTEK
+2665 SMRWPSHISYTDTEK
-2680 DTKQCLEEVEHVLAL
+2680 DTKQCLEEVEYVLAL
-2695 DFLEKIPLAK
+2695 DFLEKMPSTK

>member
-1 MRKAKGVRLAK
+1 MKTRSKKKQASANTTTNGNSKTRL
-12 GIIAVTTAAAAMDS
+12 TMDS

-41 PKYRVY
+41 QKYRVY

-185 ESGQDHFERTNQLLD
+185 EAGQDHFERTNQLLD
-200 KVCVAVKQECF
+200 KVCTAVQLECF

-220 TNASVRLPAITYVVE
+220 TNASVRLPAITYVLE

-240 LPCSAQRELMGSSVE
+240 VPCAAQRELMGSSVE
-255 LMVNGLCSCLNDG
+255 LMVNGLCSCLNDA

-281 LAFPMHEEGLLS
+281 LAFPMHDPLLS
-293 EMYATKLV
+293 EMYTTRLV

-309 RRDMSLNRRLYAWL
+309 RRDMSLNRRLYSWL
-323 LGSDTSMGK
+323 LGADTSMGK
-332 HHHEHHHGR
+332 HM
-341 NHDQSQPYSP
+341 QSTAAVGTVASTSSANASEPYDP
-351 HAYFEQYAKKRLIEG
+351 NTYFERYAKKRLIAA
-366 FKMILKESITHSP
+366 FKMILKESITHTP

-398 LRILDDVLCEIIRA
+398 LRILDELLCDIIRA

-438 WNYMSRLYGEAAI
+438 WNYMARLYREAAI
-451 RAERQQRDASEPI
+451 RTERQRTDTEPI

-469 PASAVEV
+469 PATTVEV

-493 ETTRVHLPKFLLKL
+493 ETTRVHLPKFLLSL
-507 ICLLTMYVDNMH
+507 ISMLTTYESNMH
-519 SVEVAA
+519 SIEVAS
-525 SLRLCVK
+525 SLRLLVK

-542 SEKVLDLTLGRSASA
+542 SEKVFDLTLNRSLSS
-557 TPSAQE
+557 TQQNTTGLQSDGM
-563 AKESVGLEKSSSDS
+563 KECNNLEKSSSDS
-577 KIHESSLQVTESPGA
+577 KIHETSLQVLENST

-605 GSGGSGKYGKKNKK
+605 GSGGGSGPGSGKYSKKSKK
-619 SKSYTKLTE
+619 SKSYTKLSE
-628 LSTSSSREGSIKGSK
+628 LNSSREGSLKGSK
-643 TKINRSELELA
+643 TKLNHGEAEMK
-654 AISGASSTPNLK
+654 ISGASSTPNLE
-666 NGLTGTPVNGTP
+666 NGNVVNGNEMAGSTEEDP
-678 VIDDRSAEQKRFSC
+678 ADGRKRFSC
-692 SSTSSNSSTSSSGSY
+692 SSSSSTSSSSSNY
-707 GVRNCNSSRSDS
+707 SSNSNSSRS
-719 GGSSTEEASIAG
+719 GSSTASGAEEVGIAG
-731 SEIVIKIQSSDP
+731 RGIIIQVQPSESGGAAVAAGCST
-743 AVAQL
+743 VAQL

-753 LDRCIRQYVAF
+753 LDRCIRQYVSF
-764 YELYV
+764 FELYI
-769 CRKLLATAAASD
+769 CQKLLSQVD
-781 ASCSSGQV
+781 SSCDEHV
-789 SLQEN
+789 SLQGN
-794 IFLTNTTNPTAVGS
+794 VILNVNDPAAS
-808 GQVDQDL
+808 LASSNDQDL
-815 VVINTLASEL
+815 VVINTLMCEL
-825 DELFDC
+825 NEVFETL
-831 LTISAQS
+831 LTNVQS
-838 SRAKL
+838 SRVKL
-843 NAMLAESVK
+843 TAMLAQSVERRSEISAAK
-852 GRTSGIASQS
+852 VPVREM
-862 TSSNSSGSS
+862 
-871 SRAVHSIGHQEYE
+871 SRKQEYE
-884 IAQLIRGNDK
+884 IAQLVRGNEK
-894 LCRVARIPIG
+894 LSRVSRTPVC

-924 PSYRNECAGTD
+924 PSYRNEGGNTERLD
-935 RIEEVPGWLKA
+935 DVPGWLKA
-946 LTVLTVFVSDLDT
+946 LTVLAIYVNDLDT

-974 RTNGRKSSK
+974 RTNGKKSTK
-983 ESASGKTIVLMMPL
+983 ESSNGKTIVLMMPL
-997 LKLSHVNCLERHT
+997 LKLSHVNCLERRT
-1010 KVFQVLTTMLWGYL
+1010 KVFQVLTTMLWDYL
-1024 DAARPEARTISQLL
+1024 DASRPEARTISQLL
-1038 YRLHNCLDSRF
+1038 YRIHNCLDSRF
-1049 TESVIID
+1049 TEHVIID
-1056 RLLVPQN
+1056 RLLVPQT

-1068 DDADS
+1068 ETAEGY
-1073 HYRELLERK
+1073 YRGVMERTMRRR
-1082 ADRGKRPT
+1082 DPS
-1090 ALQGLWQIP
+1090 ALHALWQIP
-1099 TLAKTE
+1099 VLAKTE
-1105 LKIDSDGFRKFQLL
+1105 LKIDSEGFRKFQLL

-1130 EFEKLLYLVLDSLTL
+1130 EFEKLLFLVLDSLTL
-1145 PRNVSIQVKTS
+1145 PRNVSIQVKTA

-1176 KTLLNESTKRLSIFC
+1176 KILLNESTKRLSIFC
-1191 PKRLRGVGLEHD
+1191 PKRLRGAGTGTELD
-1203 DAGGG
+1203 DAATHGVSV
-1208 GGGMS
+1208 S

-1244 MDPAAGLGKKR
+1244 MDPAAVLGKKR

-1267 VSIGGS
+1267 VSIGG
-1273 GSSSSGG
+1273 GG
-1280 SGSSKG
+1280 SGNSKG
-1286 NSNSAGFGATNNGSG
+1286 SDSGRSGTPGSG
-1301 SSSSSQLIVS
+1301 GQMIVS
-1311 NYVTTETT
+1311 NYVTNESV
-1319 GKKGSSAS
+1319 GKKVQQGGGLAS
-1327 SIATATAG
+1327 EQG
-1335 GAVVGTVDD
+1335 DD

-1359 SEQLAIPKGSSAMR
+1359 SDQLSTKASIMR

-1383 AAADADSGISEPNSL
+1383 AVDMDSGISEPSSL
-1398 ATGSTSVASQLK
+1398 ATPGGTSQFGK
-1410 KDFHRSTSDLDDG
+1410 KEFHRSTSDLDDT
-1423 NDSETD
+1423 NDNEPDFPGHARGKERNSRFRGSE
-1429 QHHHLRRSQ
+1429 
-1438 LVGGHGSRLR
+1438 G
-1448 NGRLRGVEGRYDNE
+1448 YIDNE

-1494 GNSVGSGG
+1494 GNLSGAG
-1502 LGDDSLLSGS
+1502 EDSLLSGS
-1512 SYTLTNGIPVSLN
+1512 SYTLTNGLSPSVNGTI
-1525 STTTMDEIT
+1525 TTDEIT
-1534 NDDGSIT
+1534 NEDGSIT
-1541 MTATTTTTTAV
+1541 MTTTTTTSAFAEGTTGSEEEKAAPKV
-1552 TSDNSNKCSSGGE
+1552 T
-1565 GGDATEAGDAT
+1565 
-1576 AEAETPPVP
+1576 
-1585 RISFTRIKSWRNGNK
+1585 FTRIKSWRNGNK

-1605 THFLVYESVFNTKQI
+1605 THFLVYESVFNTKQV

-1650 QIKSLLLRHRRNVFG
+1650 QIKSLLLRQRRNIFG
-1665 KGFTEVRDDSEHQH
+1665 KGFTETREDSEHQN
-1679 LYRGCMYLEVILT
+1679 LYRGSMYLEVILT
-1692 VLLYYTRSYQTDCKD
+1692 VLLYYTRSYQTDQGRD
-1707 GKGQMPSRD
+1707 GKGRQPSRD

-1723 IQLECIELMTTIFSE
+1723 IQLECIELMTTIFGE
-1738 LLAVLKD
+1738 LLAVVRD

-1755 DLLEKCKVQKIVLYC
+1755 DLLDKCKVQKIVLYC
-1770 LASSVNYFSAPGG
+1770 LASSVNYFSSPGG
-1783 YTCYADEVLRYSD
+1783 YTCPADEVLRYSD

-1811 LRLLLAVVK
+1811 LRLLLALLK
-1820 LEHEIAQQRADDKS
+1820 LEHEITLQRADGG
-1834 EGSKSGG
+1834 EGTAASGTSGTSNIVGSTTISGKSGV
-1841 ASGVGSAGV
+1841 AT
-1850 GAAASSSSSPT
+1850 SSSASPT

-1866 TKRTYRYIPNQ
+1866 TKRTYRYTPN
-1877 LIAQQPM
+1877 LLLAQQPM
-1884 FLSTILSALACER
+1884 FLSTILSALACDR
-1897 LQHVHKNWTDMV
+1897 LQHVHKNWTDMI

-1918 SSLTNIVISVIHQL
+1918 GNLTNIVISVIHQL
-1932 CSNLDR
+1932 CNNLDR
-1938 VTKRERILVQSI
+1938 VTRRERILVQSI

-1970 SSQQLSLASMFNA
+1970 SSQQISLASMFNA
-1983 SSANGVGLAS
+1983 STGSNNGLTSAIP
-1993 SGNQSG
+1993 NQSG
-1999 QIINNIVNVFLSY
+1999 QIINNIMNVFLSY

-2024 VKKGHQEVAKTAIL
+2024 VKKNHQEVAKAAIL

-2046 TIATLWETSIS
+2046 TIATLWETTIS
-2057 DFRRVKHQLLEFLS
+2057 DFRRGKHQLLEFLS

-2086 VAWFERSSPGGLEA
+2086 VAWYERSNNDTSGKASTVSEGTGNEA
-2100 GSSSSGGESADMDF
+2100 SDVDF
-2114 FDIMAKAL
+2114 FDIMSKAL
-2122 PQASENQLLLV
+2122 PQASDNQLLLV

-2159 PIYQPPFGLNLEVSA
+2159 AIYQPPLGLNLEVSA

-2200 LLKDCLTLQITAQFV
+2200 LLKDCLGLQITAQFV

-2284 DGLLMPSSQHYS
+2284 DGLLMPSNQHYS

-2304 AILATLLDVAFS
+2304 TILASLLDVAFS

-2341 TAKNIPTFHACS
+2341 TVKNIPTFHACS
-2353 KLLAS
+2353 NLLAS

-2371 DALDLLLDPAFFQMD
+2371 DALDLLLDTSFFQMD
-2386 SRCMPYWKT
+2386 SRCLPYWKT

-2414 LPMAQ
+2414 LPLAQ
-2419 TGSLNIFTSKEQEYE
+2419 TGTLNIFTSKEQEYE

-2445 VIFCS
+2445 IIFCS

-2513 FLSLEQ
+2513 FLSIEQ

-2525 EEFRSQSSQHI
+2525 EEFSQHI

-2596 SQNENF
+2596 SQNENL
-2602 HKCGGYD
+2602 HKIGGYD
-2609 EKTVA
+2609 EKKMA

-2634 PKTQTTKGSHIMLTC
+2634 PKTQTTKGKHIMLTC

-2680 DTKQCLEEVEHVLAL
+2680 DTKQCLEEVEYVLAL
-2695 DFLEKIPLAK
+2695 DFLEKIPSTK

>member
-1 MRKAKGVRLAK
+1 MKTRSKKKQALFNGTKSGKAPPPPPPA
-12 GIIAVTTAAAAMDS
+12 TTTPPQPRSTMDS

-41 PKYRVY
+41 QKYRVY

-144 GYSAMNVRPALLSIY
+144 GYSAMNVRPTLLSIY

-185 ESGQDHFERTNQLLD
+185 EAGQDHFERTNQLLD
-200 KVCVAVKQECF
+200 KVCIAVQLECF

-220 TNASVRLPAITYVVE
+220 TNASVRLPAITYVLE

-240 LPCSAQRELMGSSVE
+240 VPCAAQRELMGSSAE
-255 LMVNGLCSCLNDG
+255 LMVNGLCSCLSDA

-281 LAFPMHEEGLLS
+281 LAFPMHDPLLS
-293 EMYATKLV
+293 EMYTTRLV

-309 RRDMSLNRRLYAWL
+309 RRDMSLNRRLYSWL

-332 HHHEHHHGR
+332 HMQGAAAVGTAAA
-341 NHDQSQPYSP
+341 SQGSSSEPYDP
-351 HAYFEQYAKKRLIEG
+351 NTYFERHAKKRLIAA
-366 FKMILKESITHSP
+366 FKMVLKESIAHTP

-398 LRILDDVLCEIIRA
+398 LRILDDVLCDIIRA

-438 WNYMSRLYGEAAI
+438 WNYMARLYREAAT
-451 RAERQQRDASEPI
+451 RPERQRTDTDPI

-469 PASAVEV
+469 PATTVEV

-493 ETTRVHLPKFLLKL
+493 ETTRVHLPKFLLSL
-507 ICLLTMYVDNMH
+507 IRMLTTYESNMH
-519 SVEVAA
+519 SIEVGS
-525 SLRLCVK
+525 SLRLLVK

-542 SEKVLDLTLGRSASA
+542 SEKVLDLSIGRGTSA
-557 TPSAQE
+557 TPQNGSGLQSGE
-563 AKESVGLEKSSSDS
+563 TAKECNNLEKSSSDS
-577 KIHESSLQVTESPGA
+577 KIHETSLQVMENGP

-605 GSGGSGKYGKKNKK
+605 GSSGGSGGSGSGKYSKKSKK
-619 SKSYTKLTE
+619 SKSYTKLSE
-628 LSTSSSREGSIKGSK
+628 LSSSREGS
-643 TKINRSELELA
+643 
-654 AISGASSTPNLK
+654 LK
-666 NGLTGTPVNGTP
+666 VDG
-678 VIDDRSAEQKRFSC
+678 
-692 SSTSSNSSTSSSGSY
+692 
-707 GVRNCNSSRSDS
+707 S
-719 GGSSTEEASIAG
+719 GGEH
-731 SEIVIKIQSSDP
+731 
-743 AVAQL
+743 
-748 PDCPI
+748 
-753 LDRCIRQYVAF
+753 
-764 YELYV
+764 
-769 CRKLLATAAASD
+769 
-781 ASCSSGQV
+781 V
-789 SLQEN
+789 SLQDN
-794 IFLTNTTNPTAVGS
+794 VILNANDPAAGLAS
-808 GQVDQDL
+808 ANDQDL
-815 VVINTLASEL
+815 VVINTLICEL
-825 DELFDC
+825 EEVFETL
-831 LTISAQS
+831 LTNSQS
-838 SRAKL
+838 SRVKL
-843 NAMLAESVK
+843 TAMLAQSVE
-852 GRTSGIASQS
+852 GR
-862 TSSNSSGSS
+862 SSATGTKTPN
-871 SRAVHSIGHQEYE
+871 RELNRKQEYE
-884 IAQLIRGNDK
+884 IAQLVRGNEK
-894 LCRVARIPIG
+894 LSRVSLTSIS

-924 PSYRNECAGTD
+924 PSYRNETGNTERLD
-935 RIEEVPGWLKA
+935 DVPGWLKA
-946 LTVLTVFVSDLDT
+946 LTVLAIFVNDLDT

-974 RTNGRKSSK
+974 RTNGKKSSK
-983 ESASGKTIVLMMPL
+983 DSGNGKTIVLMMPL
-997 LKLSHVNCLERHT
+997 LKLSHVNCLERRT
-1010 KVFQVLTTMLWGYL
+1010 KVFQVLTTMLWDYL
-1024 DAARPEARTISQLL
+1024 DASRPEARAISLLL
-1038 YRLHNCLDSRF
+1038 YRIHNCLDSRF
-1049 TESVIID
+1049 TEDVIIN
-1056 RLLVPQN
+1056 RLLVPQT

-1068 DDADS
+1068 ETAEA
-1073 HYRELLERK
+1073 HYRGVVERTVRRK
-1082 ADRGKRPT
+1082 DPS
-1090 ALQGLWQIP
+1090 ALHALWQTP
-1099 TLAKTE
+1099 VLAKTE
-1105 LKIDSDGFRKFQLL
+1105 LKIDSEGFRKFQLL

-1130 EFEKLLYLVLDSLTL
+1130 EFEKLLFLVLDSLTL
-1145 PRNVSIQVKTS
+1145 PRNVSIQVKTA

-1176 KTLLNESTKRLSIFC
+1176 KILLNESTKRLSVFC
-1191 PKRLRGVGLEHD
+1191 PKRLRGT
-1203 DAGGG
+1203 GGEFEDG
-1208 GGGMS
+1208 GAANGGSVS

-1255 SPIRSIQKKIFG
+1255 SPIRSIQKKIL
-1267 VSIGGS
+1267 VSRLAVEAVEARKGGDPGRS
-1273 GSSSSGG
+1273 SAPGSSG
-1280 SGSSKG
+1280 
-1286 NSNSAGFGATNNGSG
+1286 
-1301 SSSSSQLIVS
+1301 QLIVS
-1311 NYVTTETT
+1311 NYVTNESV
-1319 GKKGSSAS
+1319 GKKTAQQSSEL
-1327 SIATATAG
+1327 G
-1335 GAVVGTVDD
+1335 DD

-1359 SEQLAIPKGSSAMR
+1359 SDQLPGCSIAGQPSKGNGMR

-1383 AAADADSGISEPNSL
+1383 AGDMDSGISEPSSL
-1398 ATGSTSVASQLK
+1398 ATPGGSSSQFGK
-1410 KDFHRSTSDLDDG
+1410 KEFHRSTSDLDDT
-1423 NDSETD
+1423 NDSESD
-1429 QHHHLRRSQ
+1429 FP
-1438 LVGGHGSRLR
+1438 GHGRGKQR
-1448 NGRLRGVEGRYDNE
+1448 NGRLRGSEGYVDNE

-1494 GNSVGSGG
+1494 GNLSGAG
-1502 LGDDSLLSGS
+1502 EDSLLSGS
-1512 SYTLTNGIPVSLN
+1512 SYTLTNGLSPSVNGTI
-1525 STTTMDEIT
+1525 TTDEIT
-1534 NDDGSIT
+1534 NEDGSIT
-1541 MTATTTTTTAV
+1541 MTTTTTTSASGDYTGHEEDKPAPKV
-1552 TSDNSNKCSSGGE
+1552 T
-1565 GGDATEAGDAT
+1565 
-1576 AEAETPPVP
+1576 
-1585 RISFTRIKSWRNGNK
+1585 FTRIKSWRNGNK

-1605 THFLVYESVFNTKQI
+1605 THFLVYESVFNTKQV

-1650 QIKSLLLRHRRNVFG
+1650 HIKSLLLRHRRNIFG
-1665 KGFTEVRDDSEHQH
+1665 KGFTEARDDSEHQH
-1679 LYRGCMYLEVILT
+1679 LYRGSMYLEVILT
-1692 VLLYYTRSYQTDCKD
+1692 VLLYYTRSYQTDQGRD
-1707 GKGQMPSRD
+1707 GKGRQPSRD

-1723 IQLECIELMTTIFSE
+1723 IQLECIELMTTIFGE
-1738 LLAVLKD
+1738 LLAVVRD

-1770 LASSVNYFSAPGG
+1770 LASSVNYFSSPGG
-1783 YTCYADEVLRYSD
+1783 YTCPADEVLRYSD

-1811 LRLLLAVVK
+1811 LRLLLAVLK
-1820 LEHEIAQQRADDKS
+1820 LEHEITLQRADGA
-1834 EGSKSGG
+1834 EGAPTTGASGTTSVGGSSTAAASKSGI
-1841 ASGVGSAGV
+1841 ATNSSA
-1850 GAAASSSSSPT
+1850 SPT

-1866 TKRTYRYIPNQ
+1866 TKRTYRYAPNM
-1877 LIAQQPM
+1877 LLAQQPM
-1884 FLSTILSALACER
+1884 FLSTILSALA
-1897 LQHVHKNWTDMV
+1897 
-1909 TACLTCLPP
+1909 
-1918 SSLTNIVISVIHQL
+1918 
-1932 CSNLDR
+1932 
-1938 VTKRERILVQSI
+1938 
-1950 DYIVSQLEAITVL
+1950 
-1963 AHYCLLD
+1963 
-1970 SSQQLSLASMFNA
+1970 SQQISLASMFNA
-1983 SSANGVGLAS
+1983 STGSSNGLTAAAA
-1993 SGNQSG
+1993 NQSG
-1999 QIINNIVNVFLSY
+1999 QIINNIMNVFLSY

-2024 VKKGHQEVAKTAIL
+2024 VKKSHQEVAKAAIL

-2057 DFRRVKHQLLEFLS
+2057 EFRRVKHQLLEFLS

-2086 VAWFERSSPGGLEA
+2086 VAWYERSNSDATTTQGKASSSTSVVGAEGA
-2100 GSSSSGGESADMDF
+2100 GSEAPDVDF
-2114 FDIMAKAL
+2114 FELSL
-2122 PQASENQLLLV
+2122 PQASNNQLLLV

-2159 PIYQPPFGLNLEVSA
+2159 PIYQPPAGLNLEVSA

-2200 LLKDCLTLQITAQFV
+2200 LLKDCLALQITAQFV

-2304 AILATLLDVAFS
+2304 SLLASLLDVAFS

-2341 TAKNIPTFHACS
+2341 TVKNIPTFHACS
-2353 KLLAS
+2353 NLLAS

-2371 DALDLLLDPAFFQMD
+2371 DALDLLLDTAFFQMD
-2386 SRCMPYWKT
+2386 SRCLPYWKT

-2414 LPMAQ
+2414 LPLAQ
-2419 TGSLNIFTSKEQEYE
+2419 TGTLNIFTSKEQEYE

-2445 VIFCS
+2445 IIFCS

-2513 FLSLEQ
+2513 FLSIEQ

-2525 EEFRSQSSQHI
+2525 EEFSQHI

-2547 TNTSNG
+2547 TNTNNG

-2596 SQNENF
+2596 SQNENL
-2602 HKCGGYD
+2602 HKTGGYD
-2609 EKTVA
+2609 EKKMA

-2634 PKTQTTKGSHIMLTC
+2634 PVSSLSAASSRHFNAKSACPPHRQKTQTTKGKHIMLTC

-2695 DFLEKIPLAK
+2695 DFLEKIPSTK

>member
-1 MRKAKGVRLAK
+1 
-12 GIIAVTTAAAAMDS
+12 MDS

-41 PKYRVY
+41 QKYRVY

-185 ESGQDHFERTNQLLD
+185 EAGQDHFERTNQLLD
-200 KVCVAVKQECF
+200 KVCTAVQLECF

-220 TNASVRLPAITYVVE
+220 TNASVRLPAITYVLE

-240 LPCSAQRELMGSSVE
+240 VPCAAQRELMGSSVE
-255 LMVNGLCSCLNDG
+255 LMVNGLCSCLNDA

-281 LAFPMHEEGLLS
+281 LAFPMHDPLLS
-293 EMYATKLV
+293 EMYTTRLV

-309 RRDMSLNRRLYAWL
+309 RRDMSLNRRLYSWL
-323 LGSDTSMGK
+323 LGADTSMGK
-332 HHHEHHHGR
+332 HM
-341 NHDQSQPYSP
+341 QSTAAVGTVASTSSANASEPYDP
-351 HAYFEQYAKKRLIEG
+351 NTYFERYAKKRLIAA
-366 FKMILKESITHSP
+366 FKMILKESITHTP

-398 LRILDDVLCEIIRA
+398 LRILDELLCDIIRA

-438 WNYMSRLYGEAAI
+438 WNYMARLYREAAI
-451 RAERQQRDASEPI
+451 RTERQRTDTEPI

-469 PASAVEV
+469 PATTVEV

-493 ETTRVHLPKFLLKL
+493 ETTRVHLPKFLLSL
-507 ICLLTMYVDNMH
+507 ISMLTTYESNMH
-519 SVEVAA
+519 SIEVAS
-525 SLRLCVK
+525 SLRLLVK

-542 SEKVLDLTLGRSASA
+542 SEKVFDLTLNRSLSS
-557 TPSAQE
+557 TQQNTTGLQSDGM
-563 AKESVGLEKSSSDS
+563 KECNNLEKSSSDS
-577 KIHESSLQVTESPGA
+577 KIHETSLQVLENST

-605 GSGGSGKYGKKNKK
+605 GSGGGSGPGSGKYSKKSKK
-619 SKSYTKLTE
+619 SKSYTKLSE
-628 LSTSSSREGSIKGSK
+628 LNSSREGSLKGSK
-643 TKINRSELELA
+643 TKLNHGEAEMK
-654 AISGASSTPNLK
+654 ISGASSTPNLE
-666 NGLTGTPVNGTP
+666 NGNVVNGNEMAGSTEEDP
-678 VIDDRSAEQKRFSC
+678 ADGRKRFSC
-692 SSTSSNSSTSSSGSY
+692 SSSSSTSSSSSNY
-707 GVRNCNSSRSDS
+707 SSNSNSSRS
-719 GGSSTEEASIAG
+719 GSSTASGAEEVGIAG
-731 SEIVIKIQSSDP
+731 RGIIIQVQPSESGGAAVAAGCST
-743 AVAQL
+743 VAQL

-753 LDRCIRQYVAF
+753 LDRCIRQYVSF
-764 YELYV
+764 FELYI
-769 CRKLLATAAASD
+769 CQKLLSQVD
-781 ASCSSGQV
+781 SSCDEHV
-789 SLQEN
+789 SLQGN
-794 IFLTNTTNPTAVGS
+794 VILNVNDPAAS
-808 GQVDQDL
+808 LASSNDQDL
-815 VVINTLASEL
+815 VVINTLMCEL
-825 DELFDC
+825 NEVFETL
-831 LTISAQS
+831 LTNVQS
-838 SRAKL
+838 SRVKL
-843 NAMLAESVK
+843 TAMLAQSVERRSEISAAK
-852 GRTSGIASQS
+852 VPVREM
-862 TSSNSSGSS
+862 
-871 SRAVHSIGHQEYE
+871 SRKQEYE
-884 IAQLIRGNDK
+884 IAQLVRGNEK
-894 LCRVARIPIG
+894 LSRVSRTPVC

-924 PSYRNECAGTD
+924 PSYRNEGGNTERLD
-935 RIEEVPGWLKA
+935 DVPGWLKA
-946 LTVLTVFVSDLDT
+946 LTVLAIYVNDLDT

-974 RTNGRKSSK
+974 RTNGKKSTK
-983 ESASGKTIVLMMPL
+983 ESSNGKTIVLMMPL
-997 LKLSHVNCLERHT
+997 LKLSHVNCLERRT
-1010 KVFQVLTTMLWGYL
+1010 KVFQVLTTMLWDYL
-1024 DAARPEARTISQLL
+1024 DASRPEARTISQLL
-1038 YRLHNCLDSRF
+1038 YRIHNCLDSRF
-1049 TESVIID
+1049 TEHVIID
-1056 RLLVPQN
+1056 RLLVPQT

-1068 DDADS
+1068 ETAEGY
-1073 HYRELLERK
+1073 YRGVMERTMRRR
-1082 ADRGKRPT
+1082 DPS
-1090 ALQGLWQIP
+1090 ALHALWQIP
-1099 TLAKTE
+1099 VLAKTE
-1105 LKIDSDGFRKFQLL
+1105 LKIDSEGFRKFQLL

-1130 EFEKLLYLVLDSLTL
+1130 EFEKLLFLVLDSLTL
-1145 PRNVSIQVKTS
+1145 PRNVSIQVKTA

-1176 KTLLNESTKRLSIFC
+1176 KILLNESTKRLSIFC
-1191 PKRLRGVGLEHD
+1191 PKRLRGAGTGTELD
-1203 DAGGG
+1203 DAATHGVSV
-1208 GGGMS
+1208 S

-1244 MDPAAGLGKKR
+1244 MDPAAVLGKKR

-1267 VSIGGS
+1267 VSIGG
-1273 GSSSSGG
+1273 GG
-1280 SGSSKG
+1280 SGNSKG
-1286 NSNSAGFGATNNGSG
+1286 SDSGRSGTPGSG
-1301 SSSSSQLIVS
+1301 GQMIVS
-1311 NYVTTETT
+1311 NYVTNESV
-1319 GKKGSSAS
+1319 GKKVQQGGGLAS
-1327 SIATATAG
+1327 EQG
-1335 GAVVGTVDD
+1335 DD

-1359 SEQLAIPKGSSAMR
+1359 SDQLSTKASIMR

-1383 AAADADSGISEPNSL
+1383 AVDMDSGISEPSSL
-1398 ATGSTSVASQLK
+1398 ATPGGTSQFGK
-1410 KDFHRSTSDLDDG
+1410 KEFHRSTSDLDDT
-1423 NDSETD
+1423 NDNEPDFPGHARGKERNSRFRGSE
-1429 QHHHLRRSQ
+1429 
-1438 LVGGHGSRLR
+1438 G
-1448 NGRLRGVEGRYDNE
+1448 YIDNE

-1494 GNSVGSGG
+1494 GNLSGAG
-1502 LGDDSLLSGS
+1502 EDSLLSGS
-1512 SYTLTNGIPVSLN
+1512 SYTLTNGLSPSVNGTI
-1525 STTTMDEIT
+1525 TTDEIT
-1534 NDDGSIT
+1534 NEDGSIT
-1541 MTATTTTTTAV
+1541 MTTTTTTSAFAEGTTGSEEEKAAPKV
-1552 TSDNSNKCSSGGE
+1552 T
-1565 GGDATEAGDAT
+1565 
-1576 AEAETPPVP
+1576 
-1585 RISFTRIKSWRNGNK
+1585 FTRIKSWRNGNK

-1605 THFLVYESVFNTKQI
+1605 THFLVYESVFNTKQV

-1650 QIKSLLLRHRRNVFG
+1650 QIKSLLLRQRRNIFG
-1665 KGFTEVRDDSEHQH
+1665 KGFTETREDSEHQN
-1679 LYRGCMYLEVILT
+1679 LYRGSMYLEVILT
-1692 VLLYYTRSYQTDCKD
+1692 VLLYYTRSYQTDQGRD
-1707 GKGQMPSRD
+1707 GKGRQPSRD

-1723 IQLECIELMTTIFSE
+1723 IQLECIELMTTIFGE
-1738 LLAVLKD
+1738 LLAVVRD

-1755 DLLEKCKVQKIVLYC
+1755 DLLDKCKVQKIVLYC
-1770 LASSVNYFSAPGG
+1770 LASSVNYFSSPGG
-1783 YTCYADEVLRYSD
+1783 YTCPADEVLRYSD

-1811 LRLLLAVVK
+1811 LRLLLALLK
-1820 LEHEIAQQRADDKS
+1820 LEHEITLQRADGG
-1834 EGSKSGG
+1834 EGTAASGTSGTSNIVGSTTISGKSGV
-1841 ASGVGSAGV
+1841 AT
-1850 GAAASSSSSPT
+1850 SSSASPT

-1866 TKRTYRYIPNQ
+1866 TKRTYRYTPN
-1877 LIAQQPM
+1877 LLLAQQPM
-1884 FLSTILSALACER
+1884 FLSTILSALACDR
-1897 LQHVHKNWTDMV
+1897 LQHVHKNWTDMI

-1918 SSLTNIVISVIHQL
+1918 GNLTNIVISVIHQL
-1932 CSNLDR
+1932 CNNLDR
-1938 VTKRERILVQSI
+1938 VTRRERILVQSI

-1970 SSQQLSLASMFNA
+1970 SSQQISLASMFNA
-1983 SSANGVGLAS
+1983 STGSNNGLTSAIP
-1993 SGNQSG
+1993 NQSG
-1999 QIINNIVNVFLSY
+1999 QIINNIMNVFLSY

-2024 VKKGHQEVAKTAIL
+2024 VKKNHQEVAKAAIL

-2046 TIATLWETSIS
+2046 TIATLWETTIS
-2057 DFRRVKHQLLEFLS
+2057 DFRRGKHQLLEFLS

-2086 VAWFERSSPGGLEA
+2086 VAWYERSNNDTSGKASTVSEGTGNEA
-2100 GSSSSGGESADMDF
+2100 SDVDF
-2114 FDIMAKAL
+2114 FDIMSKAL
-2122 PQASENQLLLV
+2122 PQASDNQLLLV

-2159 PIYQPPFGLNLEVSA
+2159 AIYQPPLGLNLEVSA

-2200 LLKDCLTLQITAQFV
+2200 LLKDCLGLQITAQFV

-2284 DGLLMPSSQHYS
+2284 DGLLMPSNQHYS

-2304 AILATLLDVAFS
+2304 TILASLLDVAFS

-2341 TAKNIPTFHACS
+2341 TVKNIPTFHACS
-2353 KLLAS
+2353 NLLAS

-2371 DALDLLLDPAFFQMD
+2371 DALDLLLDTSFFQMD
-2386 SRCMPYWKT
+2386 SRCLPYWKT

-2414 LPMAQ
+2414 LPLAQ
-2419 TGSLNIFTSKEQEYE
+2419 TGTLNIFTSKEQEYE

-2445 VIFCS
+2445 IIFCS

-2513 FLSLEQ
+2513 FLSIEQ

-2596 SQNENF
+2596 SQNENL
-2602 HKCGGYD
+2602 HKIGGYD
-2609 EKTVA
+2609 EKKMA

-2634 PKTQTTKGSHIMLTC
+2634 PKTQTTKGKHIMLTC

-2680 DTKQCLEEVEHVLAL
+2680 DTKQCLEEVEYVLAL
-2695 DFLEKIPLAK
+2695 DFLEKIPSTK

>member
-1 MRKAKGVRLAK
+1 
-12 GIIAVTTAAAAMDS
+12 MDS

-41 PKYRVY
+41 QKYRVY

-185 ESGQDHFERTNQLLD
+185 EAGQDHFERTNQLLD
-200 KVCVAVKQECF
+200 KVCTAVQLECF

-220 TNASVRLPAITYVVE
+220 TNASVRLPAITYVLE

-240 LPCSAQRELMGSSVE
+240 VPCAAQRELMGSSME
-255 LMVNGLCSCLNDG
+255 LMVNGLCSCLNDA

-281 LAFPMHEEGLLS
+281 LAFPMHDPLLS
-293 EMYATKLV
+293 EMYTTRLV

-309 RRDMSLNRRLYAWL
+309 RRDMSLNRRLYSWL
-323 LGSDTSMGK
+323 LGADTSMGK
-332 HHHEHHHGR
+332 HM
-341 NHDQSQPYSP
+341 QSTAAAGTVASSCSANSSEPYDP
-351 HAYFEQYAKKRLIEG
+351 NTYFERYAKKRLIAA
-366 FKMILKESITHSP
+366 FKMILKESITHTP

-398 LRILDDVLCEIIRA
+398 LRILDDLLCDIIRA

-438 WNYMSRLYGEAAI
+438 WNYMARLYREAAI
-451 RAERQQRDASEPI
+451 RTERQRTDTEPI

-469 PASAVEV
+469 PATTVEV

-493 ETTRVHLPKFLLKL
+493 ETTRVHLPKFLLSL
-507 ICLLTMYVDNMH
+507 ISMLTTYESNMH
-519 SVEVAA
+519 SIEVAS
-525 SLRLCVK
+525 SLRLLVK

-542 SEKVLDLTLGRSASA
+542 SEKVFDLTLNRSVSSTPQNA
-557 TPSAQE
+557 TGLQSDGT
-563 AKESVGLEKSSSDS
+563 KECNNLEKSSSDS
-577 KIHESSLQVTESPGA
+577 KIHETSLQVLENGT

-605 GSGGSGKYGKKNKK
+605 GSGGGSGPGSGKYSKKSKK
-619 SKSYTKLTE
+619 SKSYTKLSE
-628 LSTSSSREGSIKGSK
+628 LNSSREGSLQGSK
-643 TKINRSELELA
+643 TKLNHVESEIK
-654 AISGASSTPNLK
+654 ISGASSTPNLE
-666 NGLTGTPVNGTP
+666 NGTGVNGNELASGTEEDP
-678 VIDDRSAEQKRFSC
+678 IEGRKRFSC
-692 SSTSSNSSTSSSGSY
+692 SSSSSTSSSSSSY
-707 GVRNCNSSRSDS
+707 SSNSNSNRSRSSTAS
-719 GGSSTEEASIAG
+719 GAEEVGIAG
-731 SEIVIKIQSSDP
+731 RGIVIQVQPSESGAA
-743 AVAQL
+743 AVAAGVSTIAQL

-753 LDRCIRQYVAF
+753 LDRCIRQYVSF
-764 YELYV
+764 FELYI
-769 CRKLLATAAASD
+769 CRKLLSQVD
-781 ASCSSGQV
+781 SSCDEHV
-789 SLQEN
+789 SLQAN
-794 IFLTNTTNPTAVGS
+794 VILNVNDHAAS
-808 GQVDQDL
+808 LASSNDQDL
-815 VVINTLASEL
+815 VVINTLMCEL
-825 DELFDC
+825 NEVFETL
-831 LTISAQS
+831 LTNAQS
-838 SRAKL
+838 SRVKL
-843 NAMLAESVK
+843 TAMLAQSVERRSEISAAK
-852 GRTSGIASQS
+852 VPVREM
-862 TSSNSSGSS
+862 
-871 SRAVHSIGHQEYE
+871 SRKQEYE
-884 IAQLIRGNDK
+884 IAQLVRGNEK
-894 LCRVARIPIG
+894 LSRVSHTPVC

-924 PSYRNECAGTD
+924 PSYRNEGGNTERLD
-935 RIEEVPGWLKA
+935 DVPGWLKA
-946 LTVLTVFVSDLDT
+946 LTVLAIFVSDLDT

-974 RTNGRKSSK
+974 RTNGKKSSK
-983 ESASGKTIVLMMPL
+983 ESSNGKTIVLMMPL
-997 LKLSHVNCLERHT
+997 LKLSHVNCLERRT
-1010 KVFQVLTTMLWGYL
+1010 KVFQVLTTMLWDYL
-1024 DAARPEARTISQLL
+1024 DASRPEARTISQLL
-1038 YRLHNCLDSRF
+1038 YRIHNCLDSRF
-1049 TESVIID
+1049 TEHVIID
-1056 RLLVPQN
+1056 RLLVPQT

-1068 DDADS
+1068 ETAES
-1073 HYRELLERK
+1073 YYRGVMERTMRRR
-1082 ADRGKRPT
+1082 DPS
-1090 ALQGLWQIP
+1090 ALHALWQIP
-1099 TLAKTE
+1099 VLAKTE
-1105 LKIDSDGFRKFQLL
+1105 LKIDSEGFRKFQLL

-1130 EFEKLLYLVLDSLTL
+1130 EFEKLLFLVLDSLTL
-1145 PRNVSIQVKTS
+1145 PRNVSIQVKTA

-1176 KTLLNESTKRLSIFC
+1176 KILLNESTKRLSIFC
-1191 PKRLRGVGLEHD
+1191 PKRLRGAGAGTELD
-1203 DAGGG
+1203 DAATNGVSV
-1208 GGGMS
+1208 S

-1267 VSIGGS
+1267 VSIGG
-1273 GSSSSGG
+1273 GG
-1280 SGSSKG
+1280 SGNSKG
-1286 NSNSAGFGATNNGSG
+1286 SDSGRSGTPGSG
-1301 SSSSSQLIVS
+1301 GQLIVS
-1311 NYVTTETT
+1311 NYVTNESV
-1319 GKKGSSAS
+1319 GKKVQQV
-1327 SIATATAG
+1327 G
-1335 GAVVGTVDD
+1335 GLTSEQGDD

-1359 SEQLAIPKGSSAMR
+1359 SDQLPTKASGMR

-1383 AAADADSGISEPNSL
+1383 AVDVDSGISEPSSL
-1398 ATGSTSVASQLK
+1398 ATPGGTSQFGK
-1410 KDFHRSTSDLDDG
+1410 KEFHRSTSDLDDT
-1423 NDSETD
+1423 NDSEPD
-1429 QHHHLRRSQ
+1429 FP
-1438 LVGGHGSRLR
+1438 GHARGKQRNSRYRGS
-1448 NGRLRGVEGRYDNE
+1448 EGYIDNE

-1494 GNSVGSGG
+1494 GNLSGAG
-1502 LGDDSLLSGS
+1502 EDSLLSGS
-1512 SYTLTNGIPVSLN
+1512 SYTLTNGLSPSVNGTI
-1525 STTTMDEIT
+1525 TTDEIT
-1534 NDDGSIT
+1534 NEDGSIT
-1541 MTATTTTTTAV
+1541 MTTTTTTSAFTEG
-1552 TSDNSNKCSSGGE
+1552 TTGGE
-1565 GGDATEAGDAT
+1565 EDKAAPKVT
-1576 AEAETPPVP
+1576 
-1585 RISFTRIKSWRNGNK
+1585 FTRIKSWRNGNK

-1605 THFLVYESVFNTKQI
+1605 THFLVYESVFNTKQA

-1650 QIKSLLLRHRRNVFG
+1650 QIKSLLLRHRRNIFG
-1665 KGFTEVRDDSEHQH
+1665 KGFTEARDDSEHQN
-1679 LYRGCMYLEVILT
+1679 LYRGSMYLEVILT
-1692 VLLYYTRSYQTDCKD
+1692 VLLYYTRSYQTDQGRD
-1707 GKGQMPSRD
+1707 GKGRQPSRD

-1723 IQLECIELMTTIFSE
+1723 IQLECIELMTTIFGE
-1738 LLAVLKD
+1738 LLAVVRD

-1755 DLLEKCKVQKIVLYC
+1755 DLLDKCKVQKIVLYC
-1770 LASSVNYFSAPGG
+1770 LASSVNYFSSPGG
-1783 YTCYADEVLRYSD
+1783 YTCPADEVLRYSD

-1811 LRLLLAVVK
+1811 LRLLLALLK
-1820 LEHEIAQQRADDKS
+1820 LEHEITLQRADGG
-1834 EGSKSGG
+1834 EGTAASGTSGTSNIVGSSTASGKSGV
-1841 ASGVGSAGV
+1841 AT
-1850 GAAASSSSSPT
+1850 SSSASPT

-1866 TKRTYRYIPNQ
+1866 TKRTYRYTPN
-1877 LIAQQPM
+1877 LLLAQQPM
-1884 FLSTILSALACER
+1884 FLSTILSALACDR
-1897 LQHVHKNWTDMV
+1897 LQHVHKNWTDMI

-1918 SSLTNIVISVIHQL
+1918 GNLTNIVISVIHQL
-1932 CSNLDR
+1932 CNNLDR
-1938 VTKRERILVQSI
+1938 VTRRERILVQSI

-1970 SSQQLSLASMFNA
+1970 SSQQISLASMFNA
-1983 SSANGVGLAS
+1983 STGSNNGLTSATA
-1993 SGNQSG
+1993 NQSG
-1999 QIINNIVNVFLSY
+1999 QIINNIMNVFLSY
-2012 SSSLLSGGINQQ
+2012 SSSLLSGSINQQ
-2024 VKKGHQEVAKTAIL
+2024 VKKNHQEVAKAAIL

-2046 TIATLWETSIS
+2046 TIATLWETTIS
-2057 DFRRVKHQLLEFLS
+2057 DFRRGKHQLLEFLS

-2086 VAWFERSSPGGLEA
+2086 VAWYERSNND
-2100 GSSSSGGESADMDF
+2100 SSGKASTISEVTGNEASDVDF
-2114 FDIMAKAL
+2114 FDIMSKAL
-2122 PQASENQLLLV
+2122 PQASDNQLLLV

-2159 PIYQPPFGLNLEVSA
+2159 AIYQPPLGLNLEVSA

-2200 LLKDCLTLQITAQFV
+2200 LLKDCLGLQITAQFV

-2273 EEFSSIESTGK
+2273 EEFSSIDSTGK
-2284 DGLLMPSSQHYS
+2284 DGLLMPSNQHYS

-2304 AILATLLDVAFS
+2304 IILASLLDVAFS

-2341 TAKNIPTFHACS
+2341 TVKNIPTFHACS
-2353 KLLAS
+2353 NLLAS

-2371 DALDLLLDPAFFQMD
+2371 DALDLLLDTAFFQMD
-2386 SRCMPYWKT
+2386 SRCLPYWKT

-2414 LPMAQ
+2414 LPLAQ
-2419 TGSLNIFTSKEQEYE
+2419 TGTLNIFTSKEQEYE

-2445 VIFCS
+2445 IIFCS

-2513 FLSLEQ
+2513 FLSIEQ

-2596 SQNENF
+2596 SQNENL
-2602 HKCGGYD
+2602 HKVGGYD
-2609 EKTVA
+2609 EKKMA

-2634 PKTQTTKGSHIMLTC
+2634 PKTQTTKGKHIMLTC

-2680 DTKQCLEEVEHVLAL
+2680 DTKQCLEEVEYVLAL
-2695 DFLEKIPLAK
+2695 DFLEKIPSTK

>member
-1 MRKAKGVRLAK
+1 MKTRSKKKQALFNGTKSGKAPPA
-12 GIIAVTTAAAAMDS
+12 TTTPPQPRSTMDS

-41 PKYRVY
+41 QKYRVY

-144 GYSAMNVRPALLSIY
+144 GYSAMNVRPTLLSIY

-185 ESGQDHFERTNQLLD
+185 EAGQDHFERTNQLLD
-200 KVCVAVKQECF
+200 KVCIAVQLECF

-220 TNASVRLPAITYVVE
+220 TNASVRLPAITYVLE

-240 LPCSAQRELMGSSVE
+240 VPCAAQRELMGSSAE
-255 LMVNGLCSCLNDG
+255 LMVNGLCSCLSDA

-281 LAFPMHEEGLLS
+281 LAFPMHDPLLS
-293 EMYATKLV
+293 EMYTTRLV

-309 RRDMSLNRRLYAWL
+309 RRDMSLNRRLYSWL

-332 HHHEHHHGR
+332 HMQGAATVGTAAA
-341 NHDQSQPYSP
+341 SQGSSSEPYDP
-351 HAYFEQYAKKRLIEG
+351 NTYFERHAKKRLIAA
-366 FKMILKESITHSP
+366 FKMVLKESIAHTP

-398 LRILDDVLCEIIRA
+398 LRILDDVLCDIIRA

-438 WNYMSRLYGEAAI
+438 WNYMARLYREAAT
-451 RAERQQRDASEPI
+451 RPERQRTDTDPI

-469 PASAVEV
+469 PATTVEV

-493 ETTRVHLPKFLLKL
+493 ETTRVHLPKFLLSL
-507 ICLLTMYVDNMH
+507 IRMLTTYESNMH
-519 SVEVAA
+519 SIEVGS
-525 SLRLCVK
+525 SLRLLVK

-542 SEKVLDLTLGRSASA
+542 SEKVLDLSISRGTSA
-557 TPSAQE
+557 TPQNGSGLQSGEA
-563 AKESVGLEKSSSDS
+563 AKECNNLEKSSSDS
-577 KIHESSLQVTESPGA
+577 KIHETSLQVMENGP

-605 GSGGSGKYGKKNKK
+605 GSSGGSGGSGSGKYSKKSKK
-619 SKSYTKLTE
+619 SKSYTKLSE
-628 LSTSSSREGSIKGSK
+628 LSSSREGSLKGSK
-643 TKINRSELELA
+643 TKINRAESELK
-654 AISGASSTPNLK
+654 ITGASSTPNLE
-666 NGLTGTPVNGTP
+666 NDVAGVNG
-678 VIDDRSAEQKRFSC
+678 SELASGAEEDTMERKRFSC
-692 SSTSSNSSTSSSGSY
+692 SSSSSTSSSSSSSY
-707 GVRNCNSSRSDS
+707 SSNSNSTRSRSS
-719 GGSSTEEASIAG
+719 TGSVAEEAGVAGKGIIIQVQPSDAG
-731 SEIVIKIQSSDP
+731 SVGSAI
-743 AVAQL
+743 AQL

-753 LDRCIRQYVAF
+753 LDRCIRQYVSF
-764 YELYV
+764 FELYI
-769 CRKLLATAAASD
+769 CRKLLSQVD
-781 ASCSSGQV
+781 GSGGEHV
-789 SLQEN
+789 SLQDN
-794 IFLTNTTNPTAVGS
+794 VILNANDPAGGLAS
-808 GQVDQDL
+808 ANDQDL
-815 VVINTLASEL
+815 VVINTLICEL
-825 DELFDC
+825 EEVFETL
-831 LTISAQS
+831 LTNSQS
-838 SRAKL
+838 SRVKL
-843 NAMLAESVK
+843 TAMLAQSVE
-852 GRTSGIASQS
+852 GR
-862 TSSNSSGSS
+862 SSATGTKTPN
-871 SRAVHSIGHQEYE
+871 RELNRKQEYE
-884 IAQLIRGNDK
+884 IAQLVRGNEK
-894 LCRVARIPIG
+894 LSRVSLTSIS

-924 PSYRNECAGTD
+924 PSYRNETGNTERLD
-935 RIEEVPGWLKA
+935 DVPGWLKA
-946 LTVLTVFVSDLDT
+946 LTVLAIFVNDLDT

-974 RTNGRKSSK
+974 RTNGKKSSK
-983 ESASGKTIVLMMPL
+983 DSGNGKTIVLMMPL
-997 LKLSHVNCLERHT
+997 LKLSHVNCLERRT
-1010 KVFQVLTTMLWGYL
+1010 KVFQVLTTMLWDYL
-1024 DAARPEARTISQLL
+1024 DASRPEARAISLLL
-1038 YRLHNCLDSRF
+1038 YRIHNCLDSRF
-1049 TESVIID
+1049 TEDVIIN
-1056 RLLVPQN
+1056 RLLVPQT

-1068 DDADS
+1068 ETAEA
-1073 HYRELLERK
+1073 HYRGVVERTVRRK
-1082 ADRGKRPT
+1082 DPS
-1090 ALQGLWQIP
+1090 ALHALWQTP
-1099 TLAKTE
+1099 VLAKTE
-1105 LKIDSDGFRKFQLL
+1105 LKIDSEGFRKFQLL

-1130 EFEKLLYLVLDSLTL
+1130 EFEKLLFLVLDSLTL
-1145 PRNVSIQVKTS
+1145 PRNVSIQVKTA

-1176 KTLLNESTKRLSIFC
+1176 KILLNESTKRLSVFC
-1191 PKRLRGVGLEHD
+1191 PKRLRGT
-1203 DAGGG
+1203 GGEFEDG
-1208 GGGMS
+1208 GAANGGSVS

-1267 VSIGGS
+1267 VSIGG
-1273 GSSSSGG
+1273 GG

-1286 NSNSAGFGATNNGSG
+1286 GDPGRSSAPG
-1301 SSSSSQLIVS
+1301 SSGQLIVS
-1311 NYVTTETT
+1311 NYVTNESV
-1319 GKKGSSAS
+1319 GKKTAQQSSEL
-1327 SIATATAG
+1327 G
-1335 GAVVGTVDD
+1335 DD

-1359 SEQLAIPKGSSAMR
+1359 SDQLPGCSIAGQPSKGNGMR

-1383 AAADADSGISEPNSL
+1383 AGDMDSGISEPSSL
-1398 ATGSTSVASQLK
+1398 ATPGGSSSQFGK
-1410 KDFHRSTSDLDDG
+1410 KEFHRSTSDLDDT
-1423 NDSETD
+1423 NDSESD
-1429 QHHHLRRSQ
+1429 FP
-1438 LVGGHGSRLR
+1438 GHGRGKQR
-1448 NGRLRGVEGRYDNE
+1448 NGRLRGSEGYVDNE

-1494 GNSVGSGG
+1494 GNLSGAG
-1502 LGDDSLLSGS
+1502 EDSLLSGS
-1512 SYTLTNGIPVSLN
+1512 SYTLTNGLSPSVNGTI
-1525 STTTMDEIT
+1525 TTDEIT
-1534 NDDGSIT
+1534 NEDGSIT
-1541 MTATTTTTTAV
+1541 MTTTTTTSASGDYTGHEEDKPAPKV
-1552 TSDNSNKCSSGGE
+1552 T
-1565 GGDATEAGDAT
+1565 
-1576 AEAETPPVP
+1576 
-1585 RISFTRIKSWRNGNK
+1585 FTRIKSWRNGNK

-1605 THFLVYESVFNTKQI
+1605 THFLVYESVFNTKQV

-1650 QIKSLLLRHRRNVFG
+1650 HIKSLLLRHRRNIFG
-1665 KGFTEVRDDSEHQH
+1665 KGFTEARDDSEHQH
-1679 LYRGCMYLEVILT
+1679 LYRGSMYLEVILT
-1692 VLLYYTRSYQTDCKD
+1692 VLLYYTRSYQTDQGRD
-1707 GKGQMPSRD
+1707 GKGRQPSRD

-1723 IQLECIELMTTIFSE
+1723 IQLECIELMTTIFGE
-1738 LLAVLKD
+1738 LLAVVRD

-1770 LASSVNYFSAPGG
+1770 LASSVNYFSSPGG
-1783 YTCYADEVLRYSD
+1783 YTCPADEVLRYSD

-1811 LRLLLAVVK
+1811 LRLLLAVLK
-1820 LEHEIAQQRADDKS
+1820 LEHEITLQRADGV
-1834 EGSKSGG
+1834 EGAPTTGASGTTSVGGSSTAAASKSGTTTN
-1841 ASGVGSAGV
+1841 SSA
-1850 GAAASSSSSPT
+1850 SPT

-1866 TKRTYRYIPNQ
+1866 TKRTYRYAPN
-1877 LIAQQPM
+1877 LLLAQQPM
-1884 FLSTILSALACER
+1884 FLSTILSALACDR
-1897 LQHVHKNWTDMV
+1897 LQHVHKNWTDMI

-1918 SSLTNIVISVIHQL
+1918 GNLTNIVISVIHQL
-1932 CSNLDR
+1932 CINLDR
-1938 VTKRERILVQSI
+1938 VTRRDRILVQSI

-1970 SSQQLSLASMFNA
+1970 SSQQISLASMFNA
-1983 SSANGVGLAS
+1983 STGSSNGLTAAAA
-1993 SGNQSG
+1993 NQSG
-1999 QIINNIVNVFLSY
+1999 QIINNIMNVFLSY

-2024 VKKGHQEVAKTAIL
+2024 VKKSHQEVAKAAIL

-2057 DFRRVKHQLLEFLS
+2057 EFRRVKHQLLEFLS

-2086 VAWFERSSPGGLEA
+2086 VAWYERSNSDATTSTTGKASSSTSVVGADGGA
-2100 GSSSSGGESADMDF
+2100 GSEAPDVDF
-2114 FDIMAKAL
+2114 FDIMSKAL
-2122 PQASENQLLLV
+2122 PQASDNQLLLV

-2159 PIYQPPFGLNLEVSA
+2159 PIYQPPAGLNLEVSA

-2200 LLKDCLTLQITAQFV
+2200 LLKDCLALQITAQFV

-2304 AILATLLDVAFS
+2304 SLLASLLDVAFS

-2341 TAKNIPTFHACS
+2341 TVKNIPTFHACS
-2353 KLLAS
+2353 NLLAS

-2371 DALDLLLDPAFFQMD
+2371 DALDLLLDTAFFQMD
-2386 SRCMPYWKT
+2386 SRCLPYWKT

-2414 LPMAQ
+2414 LPLAQ
-2419 TGSLNIFTSKEQEYE
+2419 TGTLNIFTSKEQEYE

-2445 VIFCS
+2445 IIFCS

-2513 FLSLEQ
+2513 FLSIEQ

-2547 TNTSNG
+2547 TNTNNG

-2596 SQNENF
+2596 SQNENL
-2602 HKCGGYD
+2602 HKTGGYD
-2609 EKTVA
+2609 EKKMA

-2634 PKTQTTKGSHIMLTC
+2634 PKTQTTKGKHIMLTC

-2695 DFLEKIPLAK
+2695 DFLEKIPSTK

>member
-1 MRKAKGVRLAK
+1 MKTRSKKKQASSSGPKGVKRDTLP
-12 GIIAVTTAAAAMDS
+12 TMDTAN
-26 ATGSGLMEEYDLMKQ
+26 GSGMMEEYDLMKQ
-41 PKYRVY
+41 QKYRVY

-118 VIFSNIGVERLAS
+118 VIFSNVGVERLAH

-144 GYSAMNVRPALLSIY
+144 GYSAMNVRPTLLSIY

-185 ESGQDHFERTNQLLD
+185 EAGQDHFERTNQLLD
-200 KVCVAVKQECF
+200 KVCIAVQLECF

-220 TNASVRLPAITYVVE
+220 TNASVRLPAITYVLE
-235 HYDKK
+235 HYNKK
-240 LPCSAQRELMGSSVE
+240 MPCAAQRELLGSSVE
-255 LMVNGLCSCLNDG
+255 LMVNGLCSCLNDA

-281 LAFPMHEEGLLS
+281 LAFPMHDPLLS
-293 EMYATKLV
+293 EMYTTRLV

-309 RRDMSLNRRLYAWL
+309 RRDMSLNRRLYSWL
-323 LGSDTSMGK
+323 LGADTSMGK
-332 HHHEHHHGR
+332 HMQGATTVAASASGNSSE
-341 NHDQSQPYSP
+341 PYDP
-351 HAYFEQYAKKRLIEG
+351 NTYFERHAKKRLIAA
-366 FKMILKESITHSP
+366 FKMILKESITHTP

-398 LRILDDVLCEIIRA
+398 LRILDDLLCDIIRA

-438 WNYMSRLYGEAAI
+438 WNYMARLYREAAI
-451 RAERQQRDASEPI
+451 RPERQRTDTDPI
-464 RIDSG
+464 QIDSG
-469 PASAVEV
+469 PATTVEV

-493 ETTRVHLPKFLLKL
+493 ETTRVHLPKFLLSL
-507 ICLLTMYVDNMH
+507 ISMLTTYESNMH
-519 SVEVAA
+519 SVEVAS
-525 SLRLCVK
+525 SLRLLVK

-542 SEKVLDLTLGRSASA
+542 SEKVFDLSLSRSASA
-557 TPSAQE
+557 TPQNATGLQSDGT
-563 AKESVGLEKSSSDS
+563 KECNNLEKSSSDS
-577 KIHESSLQVTESPGA
+577 KIHETSLQVLENGT

-605 GSGGSGKYGKKNKK
+605 GSGGSGSGPSSGKYSKKSKK
-619 SKSYTKLTE
+619 SKSYTKLSE
-628 LSTSSSREGSIKGSK
+628 LNSSREGSLKGSK
-643 TKINRSELELA
+643 TKLSHAESEVK
-654 AISGASSTPNLK
+654 ISGASSTPNLE
-666 NGLTGTPVNGTP
+666 NGIGVSGNELASG
-678 VIDDRSAEQKRFSC
+678 AEEEPPIEGRKRFSC
-692 SSTSSNSSTSSSGSY
+692 SSNSSTTSSSSSSYSSNSNST
-707 GVRNCNSSRSDS
+707 RSRSS
-719 GGSSTEEASIAG
+719 TGSNGAEEAALAGRGILIQVQSTESAG
-731 SEIVIKIQSSDP
+731 SA

-753 LDRCIRQYVAF
+753 LDRCIRQYVSF
-764 YELYV
+764 FELYI
-769 CRKLLATAAASD
+769 CRKLLSQVD
-781 ASCSSGQV
+781 SSCGEQV
-789 SLQEN
+789 SLQGN
-794 IFLTNTTNPTAVGS
+794 VVLSANDPSAAAH
-808 GQVDQDL
+808 DQDL
-815 VVINTLASEL
+815 VVINTLMCEL
-825 DELFDC
+825 DAVFETL
-831 LTISAQS
+831 LTNAQS
-838 SRAKL
+838 SRVKL
-843 NAMLAESVK
+843 TAMLAQSVE
-852 GRTSGIASQS
+852 GRPETPAAKAPAREM
-862 TSSNSSGSS
+862 
-871 SRAVHSIGHQEYE
+871 SRKQEYE
-884 IAQLIRGNDK
+884 ITQLVRGNDK
-894 LCRVARIPIG
+894 LSRVSRTPVC

-924 PSYRNECAGTD
+924 PSYRNEGGHAERLD
-935 RIEEVPGWLKA
+935 DVPGWLKA
-946 LTVLTVFVSDLDT
+946 LTVLVIFVSDLDT

-974 RTNGRKSSK
+974 RTNGKKSSK
-983 ESASGKTIVLMMPL
+983 DSGNGKTIVLMMPL
-997 LKLSHVNCLERHT
+997 LKLSHVNCLERRT
-1010 KVFQVLTTMLWGYL
+1010 KVFQVLTTMLWEYL
-1024 DAARPEARTISQLL
+1024 DASRPEARTISQLL

-1049 TESVIID
+1049 TEHVIID
-1056 RLLVPQN
+1056 RLLVPQS

-1068 DDADS
+1068 ETAEG
-1073 HYRELLERK
+1073 HYRGVVERTVRRK
-1082 ADRGKRPT
+1082 DPS
-1090 ALQGLWQIP
+1090 ALHALWQIP
-1099 TLAKTE
+1099 VLAKTE
-1105 LKIDSDGFRKFQLL
+1105 LKIDSEGFRKFQLL

-1130 EFEKLLYLVLDSLTL
+1130 EFEKLLFLVLDSLTL
-1145 PRNVSIQVKTS
+1145 PRNVSIQVKTA

-1176 KTLLNESTKRLSIFC
+1176 KILLNESTKRLSVFC
-1191 PKRLRGVGLEHD
+1191 PKRLRGAGAGAELD
-1203 DAGGG
+1203 DGTTNGGSV
-1208 GGGMS
+1208 S

-1219 LADADVQLNQA
+1219 LADADVQLNLA

-1267 VSIGGS
+1267 VSIGG
-1273 GSSSSGG
+1273 GG
-1280 SGSSKG
+1280 GGSSKG
-1286 NSNSAGFGATNNGSG
+1286 GDSGRSGTAGSG
-1301 SSSSSQLIVS
+1301 GQLIVS
-1311 NYVTTETT
+1311 NYVTNESV
-1319 GKKGSSAS
+1319 GKK
-1327 SIATATAG
+1327 TQQG
-1335 GAVVGTVDD
+1335 GGLPSEQGEDE
-1344 GGQYGKISVIINPLE
+1344 GQYGKISVIINPLE
-1359 SEQLAIPKGSSAMR
+1359 SEQLSAKSAGMR

-1383 AAADADSGISEPNSL
+1383 AGDMDSGISEPSSL
-1398 ATGSTSVASQLK
+1398 ATPGGTSHLGK
-1410 KDFHRSTSDLDDG
+1410 KEFHRSTSDLDDT
-1423 NDSETD
+1423 NDSESD
-1429 QHHHLRRSQ
+1429 FA
-1438 LVGGHGSRLR
+1438 GHARGKQRNSRLR
-1448 NGRLRGVEGRYDNE
+1448 GSEGYVDNE

-1494 GNSVGSGG
+1494 GNLSGAG
-1502 LGDDSLLSGS
+1502 EDSLLSGS
-1512 SYTLTNGIPVSLN
+1512 SYTLTNGLSPSVNGTI
-1525 STTTMDEIT
+1525 TTDEIT
-1534 NDDGSIT
+1534 NEDGSIT
-1541 MTATTTTTTAV
+1541 MTTTTTA
-1552 TSDNSNKCSSGGE
+1552 TSTSGGE
-1565 GGDATEAGDAT
+1565 SGAAGSEEEKA
-1576 AEAETPPVP
+1576 PPKVT
-1585 RISFTRIKSWRNGNK
+1585 FTRIKSWRNGNK

-1605 THFLVYESVFNTKQI
+1605 THFLVYESVFNTKQV

-1650 QIKSLLLRHRRNVFG
+1650 QIKSLLLRHRRNIFG
-1665 KGFTEVRDDSEHQH
+1665 KGFTEARDDSEHQN
-1679 LYRGCMYLEVILT
+1679 LYRGSMYLEVILT
-1692 VLLYYTRSYQTDCKD
+1692 VLLYYTRSYQTDQGRD
-1707 GKGQMPSRD
+1707 GKGRQPSRD

-1723 IQLECIELMTTIFSE
+1723 IQLECIELMTTIFGE
-1738 LLAVLKD
+1738 LLAVVRD

-1755 DLLEKCKVQKIVLYC
+1755 DLLDKCKVQKIVLYC
-1770 LASSVNYFSAPGG
+1770 LASSVNYFSSPGG
-1783 YTCYADEVLRYSD
+1783 YTCPADEVLRYSD

-1811 LRLLLAVVK
+1811 LRLLLALLK
-1820 LEHEIAQQRADDKS
+1820 LEHEITLQRAD
-1834 EGSKSGG
+1834 GG
-1841 ASGVGSAGV
+1841 E
-1850 GAAASSSSSPT
+1850 GAAATAAASGTPNIAGSSTASGKSGSSGTTSSASPT

-1866 TKRTYRYIPNQ
+1866 TKRTYRYTPN
-1877 LIAQQPM
+1877 LLLAQQPM
-1884 FLSTILSALACER
+1884 FLSTILSALACDR
-1897 LQHVHKNWTDMV
+1897 LQHVHKNWTDMI

-1918 SSLTNIVISVIHQL
+1918 GNLTNIVISVIHQL
-1932 CSNLDR
+1932 CNNLDR
-1938 VTKRERILVQSI
+1938 VTRRDRILVQSI

-1970 SSQQLSLASMFNA
+1970 SSQQISLASMFNA
-1983 SSANGVGLAS
+1983 STGSSNGLTSAAA
-1993 SGNQSG
+1993 NQSG
-1999 QIINNIVNVFLSY
+1999 QIINNIMNVFLSY
-2012 SSSLLSGGINQQ
+2012 SSSLLSGGVNQQ
-2024 VKKGHQEVAKTAIL
+2024 VKKNHQEVAKAAIL

-2057 DFRRVKHQLLEFLS
+2057 DFRRGKHQLLEFLS

-2086 VAWFERSSPGGLEA
+2086 VAWYERSNNDASGKAPATASEGAANEA
-2100 GSSSSGGESADMDF
+2100 SDVDF
-2114 FDIMAKAL
+2114 FDIMSKAL
-2122 PQASENQLLLV
+2122 PQASDNQLLLV

-2159 PIYQPPFGLNLEVSA
+2159 PIYQPPAGLNLEVSA

-2200 LLKDCLTLQITAQFV
+2200 LLKDCLGLQITAQFV

-2304 AILATLLDVAFS
+2304 NILASLLDVAFS

-2321 KVTTI
+2321 KVTAI

-2341 TAKNIPTFHACS
+2341 TVKNIPTFHACS
-2353 KLLAS
+2353 NLLAS

-2371 DALDLLLDPAFFQMD
+2371 DALDLLLDTAFFQMD
-2386 SRCMPYWKT
+2386 SRCLPYWKT

-2414 LPMAQ
+2414 LPLAQ
-2419 TGSLNIFTSKEQEYE
+2419 TGTLNIFTSKEQEYE
-2434 QRALLLKRLAF
+2434 QRALVLKRLAF
-2445 VIFCS
+2445 IIFCS

-2513 FLSLEQ
+2513 FLSIEQ
-2519 ELMTDT
+2519 ELLTDT
-2525 EEFRSQSSQHI
+2525 EEFSQHI

-2596 SQNENF
+2596 SQNENL
-2602 HKCGGYD
+2602 HKTGGYD
-2609 EKTVA
+2609 EKKMA

-2634 PKTQTTKGSHIMLTC
+2634 PKTQTTKGKHIMLTC

-2665 SMRWPSHISYSDTEK
+2665 SMRWPSHISYSDTDK
-2680 DTKQCLEEVEHVLAL
+2680 DTKQCLEEVELVLAL
-2695 DFLEKIPLAK
+2695 DFLEKIPSTK